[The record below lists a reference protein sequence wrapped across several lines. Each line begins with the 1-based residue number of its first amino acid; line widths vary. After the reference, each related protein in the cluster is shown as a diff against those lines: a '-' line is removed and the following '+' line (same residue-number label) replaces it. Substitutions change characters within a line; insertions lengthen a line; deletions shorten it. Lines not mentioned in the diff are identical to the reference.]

1 MKKKTL
7 LATLV
12 MLSILNGNVFAE
24 SVKPD
29 NYDDF
34 FENGENQVQISKNGN
49 YTFKNGASI
58 INTDLE
64 KDDGAQAII
73 HHSGTNKDNI
83 NKITINVGNNEKR
96 SQFIL
101 KGVSSE
107 KILNDC
113 VDAKG
118 IIDDNDGLLLFTKNN
133 NIINAYDYSQTTIST
148 KNTDIWLTGTFINGI
163 ASNDKYY
170 ATGKEYTFNINFN
183 VEGNNST
190 NFNIYGNMFTGI
202 NAGDCGKYS
211 FNNLND
217 FNIVNTYRPQEPQ
230 KVNSNQV
237 GIWLRC
243 DTQVDIDADNL
254 YIGGVNG
261 SDETV
266 FGSAFRVANG
276 SKLNVSVNDKFTL
289 TSSKIGIQNAA
300 SYAYINADS
309 INIYATGDDAY
320 TSYGAVLQGGGYLNL
335 KAKNNINLSGSG
347 VGLRFN
353 NDRLSFPT
361 NGSVEYNE
369 KVLGEAEV
377 TSEEGSIFI
386 EGRKG
391 YGLRSEIRQY
401 QDSVKKAVV
410 TADKDIKIKGKKSGV
425 SYYAASRMLDV
436 TSKNSNIQISSD
448 NIGLSV
454 GGSTNGVD
462 NKTYLRGEA
471 NFDASNGSIDIY
483 GQKSGIVAD
492 NSQVSIRK
500 KLDGKVT
507 MVNGAYFA
515 DVNITAK
522 DAVNIVGTDDYGI
535 QAKNTLKNTLSD
547 IELKDSA
554 LPEDV
559 NLNLKVTSQGTINVL
574 GGKAGIMATAVKDKF
589 VKDEFDNEVLNTLS
603 IDFGSKVN
611 LTANGD
617 IAVQGGDYGVIAFEN
632 SNVDITSKNGNILI
646 GATNTNTE
654 KESNTAA
661 VYAENGA
668 NTQSTVNINAGNG
681 VVSVLSGNKGLWAS
695 GKGGTINVDG
705 AVNINANYF
714 ADESATRSAGED
726 VHLAVVAGVKSPEEG
741 QNGKGLV
748 DINLKGD
755 VGLVDINLKGD
766 VTSSI
771 YGDIV
776 GARGGEVD
784 IKRESGNGAL
794 VVNGDVLA
802 GNGGTVSLDMGKNG
816 VLTGRI
822 DDYMDADKKNGNSF
836 FAPQFSYEIE
846 DSGKVDLILG
856 DGSRWNVDGQ
866 SWVTTINAGKNT
878 VIDLTGAVT
887 DRNTSAHAL
896 TIGTLNGD
904 ANFRMNLDGFDKAN
918 SDMLYIKNSNGE
930 YNVILDDAV
939 TSEEIGE
946 TGLRFATIDNGNVN
960 FKNVVVY
967 NAGAFDVKYK
977 VGKDAYE
984 GHLENDDY
992 NGTEFG
998 EVKPGTEAVDK
1009 FFKGE
1014 ESTINKLADSESTLT
1029 NYKIVDVHS
1038 RELNNTGKTIVGMSR
1053 ANYSNA
1059 IYMDRLNKRLG
1070 EARYINGEEDQ
1081 GMWVR
1086 IRHDRI
1092 GKDNAFRSQN
1102 TMYELGYDE
1111 KQECDNGE
1119 RRVGFAVD
1127 YMHGDTSYSNISGKG
1142 EIDRYGLWLYDTWM
1156 GDKGHYADYVAKWG
1170 HLKNDF
1176 GIYAAGVKDKI
1187 TGDYSNNV
1195 FSISAEYGRKK
1206 DIGNDWY
1213 IEPQAQL
1220 QLARVTGADYVTNQ
1234 NTKVSVDGINSLI
1247 GRAGFRIGKDF
1258 GEEKQSTVYLKAD
1271 VMHEFLG
1278 DQDISLKD
1286 KTSDGNWSTLSYE
1299 NEGTWYDVGF
1309 GFATQLS
1316 KASYAFM
1323 DFEKSFG
1330 HDNDET
1336 YQINAGV
1343 QWSF

>member
-1 MKKKTL
+1 M
-7 LATLV
+7 
-12 MLSILNGNVFAE
+12 
-24 SVKPD
+24 
-29 NYDDF
+29 
-34 FENGENQVQISKNGN
+34 
-49 YTFKNGASI
+49 
-58 INTDLE
+58 
-64 KDDGAQAII
+64 
-73 HHSGTNKDNI
+73 
-83 NKITINVGNNEKR
+83 
-96 SQFIL
+96 
-101 KGVSSE
+101 
-107 KILNDC
+107 
-113 VDAKG
+113 
-118 IIDDNDGLLLFTKNN
+118 
-133 NIINAYDYSQTTIST
+133 
-148 KNTDIWLTGTFINGI
+148 
-163 ASNDKYY
+163 
-170 ATGKEYTFNINFN
+170 
-183 VEGNNST
+183 
-190 NFNIYGNMFTGI
+190 
-202 NAGDCGKYS
+202 
-211 FNNLND
+211 
-217 FNIVNTYRPQEPQ
+217 
-230 KVNSNQV
+230 
-237 GIWLRC
+237 
-243 DTQVDIDADNL
+243 
-254 YIGGVNG
+254 
-261 SDETV
+261 
-266 FGSAFRVANG
+266 
-276 SKLNVSVNDKFTL
+276 
-289 TSSKIGIQNAA
+289 
-300 SYAYINADS
+300 
-309 INIYATGDDAY
+309 
-320 TSYGAVLQGGGYLNL
+320 
-335 KAKNNINLSGSG
+335 
-347 VGLRFN
+347 
-353 NDRLSFPT
+353 
-361 NGSVEYNE
+361 
-369 KVLGEAEV
+369 
-377 TSEEGSIFI
+377 
-386 EGRKG
+386 
-391 YGLRSEIRQY
+391 
-401 QDSVKKAVV
+401 KKAVV
-410 TADKDIKIKGKKSGV
+410 TADKDIKIEGKKSGV
-425 SYYAASRMLDV
+425 SYYAASRNLDV
-436 TSKNSNIQISSD
+436 TSKHSNIQISSD

-454 GGSTNGVD
+454 GGSVSATVEES
-462 NKTYLRGEA
+462 YLRGKA
-471 NFDASNGSIDIY
+471 NFDALNGSIDVY

-492 NSQVSIRK
+492 NSQVNVIK
-500 KLDGKVT
+500 ELDGENTRFK
-507 MVNGAYFA
+507 GAYFA
-515 DVNITAK
+515 NVNIMAK

-535 QAKNTLKNTLSD
+535 QAKNTLSD
-547 IELKDSA
+547 IELKDSE
-554 LPEDV
+554 LPKDV
-559 NLNLKVTSQGTINVL
+559 NLKLNVTSQGTINVF
-574 GGKAGIMATAVKDKF
+574 GGDAGIMATALKDKF
-589 VKDEFDNEVLNTLS
+589 NNDVLNDLS
-603 IDFGSKVN
+603 NIDFGSKVN

-617 IAVQGGDYGVIAFEN
+617 IAVQGGGYGVIAFEN

-646 GATNTNTE
+646 GATNTNTA
-654 KESNTAA
+654 KKSNTAA

-668 NTQSTVNINAGNG
+668 KTQSTVNINAGNG

-726 VHLAVVAGVKSPEEG
+726 VHLAVVAGLKSAG
-741 QNGKGLV
+741 GKQNGE
-748 DINLKGD
+748 
-755 VGLVDINLKGD
+755 GLVDINLKGD

-776 GARGGEVD
+776 GASGGKVK

-802 GNGGTVSLDMGKNG
+802 GNGGTVSLEMGKNG

-822 DDYMDADKKNGNSF
+822 DDYMDASDEHGDSF
-836 FAPQFSYEIE
+836 FAPQFSDVIE
-846 DSGKVDLILG
+846 KNGTVNLKLDE
-856 DGSRWNVDGQ
+856 GSRWNVDGQ

-878 VIDLTGAVT
+878 FIDLTGAAT

-946 TGLRFATIDNGNVN
+946 TGLRFATIDNNDVN

-984 GHLENDDY
+984 GHLENNDY
-992 NGTEFG
+992 NGTGFG

>member
-24 SVKPD
+24 SVKPG

-34 FENGENQVQISKNGN
+34 FEKNVTGENQVQISENGN

-58 INTDLE
+58 TNTDINNN
-64 KDDGAQAII
+64 DGAQAII
-73 HHSGTNKDNI
+73 SHEGTNGKI
-83 NKITINVGNNEKR
+83 SEITINVGNNEKR

-107 KILNDC
+107 NILNEC
-113 VDAKG
+113 VEAEG
-118 IIDDNDGLLLFTKNN
+118 ILQPNKAILLFTKNN
-133 NIINAYDYSQTTIST
+133 NIINAYDYSQTTINT

-163 ASNDKYY
+163 ASDDKYY
-170 ATGKEYTFNINFN
+170 ATGMEYTKDIKFN
-183 VEGNNST
+183 VEGNDST

-202 NAGDCGKYS
+202 NAGDSGKYS

-217 FNIVNTYRPQEPQ
+217 FNIVNTYKPQE
-230 KVNSNQV
+230 VNSNQV

-276 SKLNVSVNDKFTL
+276 SKLNVSVNDEFTL
-289 TSSKIGIQNAA
+289 TSSKIGIQNSA

-335 KAKNNINLSGSG
+335 KAINNINLSGSG

-353 NDRLSFPT
+353 NERPTFST
-361 NGSVEYNE
+361 NGSVEYDKN
-369 KVLGEAEV
+369 VLGEAEV
-377 TSEEGSIFI
+377 ISEEGSIFI
-386 EGRKG
+386 EGREG
-391 YGLRSEIRQY
+391 YGLLSEIRNLQD
-401 QDSVKKAVV
+401 QDSVKKAAV
-410 TADKDIKIKGKKSGV
+410 TADEDIVIKGKKSGV

-436 TSKNSNIQISSD
+436 TSKNSNIHISSD

-454 GGSTNGVD
+454 GGSASGRVNE
-462 NKTYLRGEA
+462 NYLRGEA
-471 NFDASNGSIDIY
+471 RFDALNGTIDVY
-483 GQKSGIVAD
+483 GQKSGIIAD
-492 NSQVSIRK
+492 NSQVTMIK
-500 KLDGKVT
+500 QLDGKNT
-507 MVNGAYFA
+507 IFKGAYLA

-522 DAVNIVGTDDYGI
+522 DGVNIIGTDDYGI
-535 QAKNTLKNTLSD
+535 QAKNSLSD
-547 IELKDSA
+547 IELKDSE

-559 NLNLKVTSQGTINVL
+559 NLNLNVTSQGTINVF
-574 GGKAGIMATAVKDKF
+574 GGKAGIMATA

-603 IDFGSKVN
+603 NTDFGSKVN

-646 GATNTNTE
+646 GATDTNTE
-654 KESNTAA
+654 KSSNTAA

-714 ADESATRSAGED
+714 NGEQLTKSSGD
-726 VHLAVVAGVKSPEEG
+726 NVHLAVVAGLKSKDET
-741 QNGKGLV
+741 QNGT
-748 DINLKGD
+748 
-755 VGLVDINLKGD
+755 GLVDINLKGD

-776 GARGGEVD
+776 GARGGKVD
-784 IKRESGNGAL
+784 ISRASGNGSL
-794 VVNGDVLA
+794 IVTGDILA
-802 GNGGTVSLDMGKNG
+802 GNGGEVNLDIGKNG
-816 VLTGRI
+816 MLTGRI
-822 DDYMDADKKNGNSF
+822 DDYMDADKKTGNSF
-836 FAPQFSYEIE
+836 FAPQFSYKIE
-846 DSGKVDLILG
+846 DSGKVDLKLG
-856 DGSRWNVDGQ
+856 DGSRWNVNGQ

-878 VIDLTGAVT
+878 VIDLTGAAT
-887 DRNTSAHAL
+887 DRNTTAHAL

-977 VGKDAYE
+977 VGKDDYE

-992 NGTEFG
+992 NGGTEFG
-998 EVKPGTEAVDK
+998 EVKPGTEAVDD

-1038 RELNNTGKTIVGMSR
+1038 RELNNTGKTIANMSR
-1053 ANYSNA
+1053 ANYSSA

-1127 YMHGDTSYSNISGKG
+1127 YMHGDTSYSNIGGKG

-1286 KTSDGNWSTLSYE
+1286 KTSDGNWSTISYE

>member
-1 MKKKTL
+1 MDEMKKKRM

-12 MLSILNGNVFAE
+12 MLSLLQGSVYAAE
-24 SVKPD
+24 VNKGTY
-29 NYDDF
+29 NDF
-34 FENGENQVQISKNGN
+34 YEYSGEGTKQTQIKDAGE
-49 YTFKNGASI
+49 YTFVNGASI

-83 NKITINVGNNEKR
+83 SKITINVGNNEKR

-107 KILNDC
+107 NILQENINKPNEPEG
-113 VDAKG
+113 A
-118 IIDDNDGLLLFTKNN
+118 LFTLNN
-133 NIINAYDYSQTTIST
+133 NIINAYDYSKTNINAQ
-148 KNTDIWLTGTFINGI
+148 NTDIWLTGTFMNGI
-163 ASNDKYY
+163 SSDESYNFQ
-170 ATGKEYTFNINFN
+170 GKVKTHDIKFT
-183 VEGNNST
+183 VDGNNST

-202 NAGDCGKYS
+202 NAGDNGKYN
-211 FNNLND
+211 FDNLNN
-217 FNIVNTYRPQEPQ
+217 FNIINTYQPT
-230 KVNSNQV
+230 KVQSNQI

-243 DTQVDIDADNL
+243 DTQVNIDADNL
-254 YIGGVNG
+254 YIGGANG

-266 FGSAFRVANG
+266 FGSAFRIANG
-276 SKLNVSVNDKFTL
+276 SKLSVYVNDDFTL
-289 TSSKIGIQNAA
+289 TSSKIGIENLS
-300 SYAYINADS
+300 SYAYINADTV
-309 INIYATGDDAY
+309 NIYATGDDADAY
-320 TSYGAVLQGGGYLNL
+320 TRYGAILQGGGYLNL
-335 KAKNNINLSGSG
+335 RAINNINLSGADF
-347 VGLRFN
+347 GLRFN
-353 NDRLSFPT
+353 NQGPSFPT
-361 NGSVEYNE
+361 NGSVEYDEN
-369 KVLGEAEV
+369 VLGEAEV

-386 EGRKG
+386 EGREG
-391 YGLRSEIRQY
+391 YGLLSEIRSS
-401 QDSVKKAVV
+401 QDSVKKAAV
-410 TADKDIKIKGKKSGV
+410 TADKDIVLKGKKSGV
-425 SYYAASRMLDV
+425 SYDAASRMLDV
-436 TSKNSNIQISSD
+436 TSKNSNIHISSD

-454 GGSTNGVD
+454 GGSASGRVNV
-462 NKTYLRGEA
+462 NYLRGEA

-492 NSQVSIRK
+492 NTAIKRNTSRPVDWGY
-500 KLDGKVT
+500 L
-507 MVNGAYFA
+507 A
-515 DVNITAK
+515 DVNIAAK
-522 DAVNIVGTDDYGI
+522 NSVNIVGTDDYGI
-535 QAKNTLKNTLSD
+535 QAKNTLSNVGLNS
-547 IELKDSA
+547 SG
-554 LPEDV
+554 LPEDAK
-559 NLNLKVTSQGTINVL
+559 NLNLNVTSQGSINVL
-574 GGKAGIMATAVKDKF
+574 GGKAGIMATAVKD
-589 VKDEFDNEVLNTLS
+589 EFDNKVLNTLS

-632 SNVDITSKNGNILI
+632 SNVDITSDNGNVLI
-646 GATNTNTE
+646 GATDTNTN
-654 KESNTAA
+654 KVSNTAA

-668 NTQSTVNINAGNG
+668 NTETTVNLKADNG
-681 VVSVLSGNKGLWAS
+681 VVTVLSGNKGLWAS
-695 GKGGTINVDG
+695 GKGGTIKVDG

-714 ADESATRSAGED
+714 NGEQLTRSNGDD
-726 VHLAVVAGVKSPEEG
+726 VHLAVVAGLKSKDET
-741 QNGKGLV
+741 QNV
-748 DINLKGD
+748 T
-755 VGLVDINLKGD
+755 GLVDINLKGD

-776 GARGGEVD
+776 GARGGKVD
-784 IKRESGNGAL
+784 ISRASGNGSL
-794 VVNGDVLA
+794 IVTGDILA
-802 GNGGTVSLDMGKNG
+802 GNGGEVNLDIGKNG
-816 VLTGRI
+816 MLTGRI
-822 DDYMDADKKNGNSF
+822 DDYMDASDEHGNSF
-836 FAPQFSYEIE
+836 FAPQFSYEIK
-846 DSGKVDLILG
+846 DSGKVDLKLG

-878 VIDLTGAVT
+878 VIDLTGAAT

-992 NGTEFG
+992 NGTKFG
-998 EVKPGTEAVDK
+998 EVKPGTEAVDD

-1014 ESTINKLADSESTLT
+1014 ESTISKLADSESTLT

-1247 GRAGFRIGKDF
+1247 GRAGFRLGKDF

-1271 VMHEFLG
+1271 VLHEFLG

-1286 KTSDGNWSTLSYE
+1286 KTSDGNWSTISYE

-1309 GFATQLS
+1309 GFATKMS
-1316 KASYAFM
+1316 KNSYAFM

-1330 HDNDET
+1330 NDNDET

>member
-1 MKKKTL
+1 M
-7 LATLV
+7 
-12 MLSILNGNVFAE
+12 
-24 SVKPD
+24 
-29 NYDDF
+29 
-34 FENGENQVQISKNGN
+34 
-49 YTFKNGASI
+49 
-58 INTDLE
+58 
-64 KDDGAQAII
+64 
-73 HHSGTNKDNI
+73 
-83 NKITINVGNNEKR
+83 
-96 SQFIL
+96 
-101 KGVSSE
+101 
-107 KILNDC
+107 
-113 VDAKG
+113 
-118 IIDDNDGLLLFTKNN
+118 
-133 NIINAYDYSQTTIST
+133 
-148 KNTDIWLTGTFINGI
+148 
-163 ASNDKYY
+163 
-170 ATGKEYTFNINFN
+170 EYTNDIKFN
-183 VEGNNST
+183 VEGNDST

-237 GIWLRC
+237 GIWLRS
-243 DTQVDIDADNL
+243 DTQVKIDADNL
-254 YIGGVNG
+254 YIGGANG
-261 SDETV
+261 SDETF
-266 FGSAFRVANG
+266 FGSAFRVAND

-289 TSSKIGIQNAA
+289 TSSKIGIENAA
-300 SYAYINADS
+300 YAYINAGTV
-309 INIYATGDDAY
+309 NIYATGDVYEAADDD
-320 TSYGAVLQGGGYLNL
+320 SPRYGAIMQGSGYLNL
-335 KAKNNINLSGSG
+335 KAINNINLSGAEF
-347 VGLRFN
+347 GLKFN
-353 NDRLSFPT
+353 REKSDFPS
-361 NGSVEYNE
+361 SVEPDE
-369 KVLGEAEV
+369 SVLGEAEV
-377 TSEEGSIFI
+377 TSEKGSIFI
-386 EGRKG
+386 KGREG
-391 YGLRSEIRQY
+391 YGLLSEIRQY
-401 QDSVKKAVV
+401 QKSVKKSVV
-410 TADKDIKIKGKKSGV
+410 TADKDIKIEGKKSGV
-425 SYYAASRMLDV
+425 SYYAASRNLDV
-436 TSKNSNIQISSD
+436 TSKHSNIQISSD

-454 GGSTNGVD
+454 GGSVSAIVNE
-462 NKTYLRGEA
+462 NYLRGEA

-483 GQKSGIVAD
+483 GQNSGIVAD
-492 NSQVSIRK
+492 NTAI
-500 KLDGKVT
+500 KLKTSGPVIW
-507 MVNGAYFA
+507 GYLA
-515 DVNITAK
+515 DVNIAAK
-522 DAVNIVGTDDYGI
+522 NSVNIVGTDDYGI
-535 QAKNTLKNTLSD
+535 QAKNTLSNVGL
-547 IELKDSA
+547 
-554 LPEDV
+554 LPEDAK
-559 NLNLKVTSQGTINVL
+559 NLNLKVKSQGSINVL
-574 GGKAGIMATAVKDKF
+574 GGKAGIMATAVKD
-589 VKDEFDNEVLNTLS
+589 EFKNDVFSELTS
-603 IDFGSKVN
+603 ADFGSNVKLKAADDVV
-611 LTANGD
+611 
-617 IAVQGGDYGVIAFEN
+617 VQGGGYGVIAFEN
-632 SNVDITSKNGNILI
+632 SNVDITSDNGNVLI
-646 GATNTNTE
+646 GATDTNTN
-654 KESNTAA
+654 KVSNTAA

-668 NTQSTVNINAGNG
+668 NTETTVNLKADNG
-681 VVSVLSGNKGLWAS
+681 VVTVLSGNKGLWAS

-726 VHLAVVAGVKSPEEG
+726 VHLAVVAGLKSAVEE
-741 QNGKGLV
+741 QNGEGLEEQKGE
-748 DINLKGD
+748 
-755 VGLVDINLKGD
+755 GLVDINLKGD

-776 GARGGEVD
+776 GARGGKVK

-822 DDYMDADKKNGNSF
+822 DDYMDAGKKNGNSF
-836 FAPQFSYEIE
+836 FAPQFSDVIE
-846 DSGKVDLILG
+846 KNGTVNLKLDE
-856 DGSRWNVDGQ
+856 GSRWNVNGQ
-866 SWVTTINAGKNT
+866 SWVTVIDAADNSI
-878 VIDLTGAVT
+878 IDLTGAQT

-896 TIGTLNGD
+896 TVGTLNGN

-946 TGLRFATIDNGNVN
+946 TGLRFATIDNNDVN

-984 GHLENDDY
+984 GHLENNDY
-992 NGTEFG
+992 NGG
-998 EVKPGTEAVDK
+998 ENFDEIKPGSDAVKDFFEDK
-1009 FFKGE
+1009 EEGIETFANE
-1014 ESTINKLADSESTLT
+1014 ESKIT
-1029 NYKIVDVHS
+1029 NYKIIDVHS

-1286 KTSDGNWSTLSYE
+1286 KTSDGNWSTISYE
-1299 NEGTWYDVGF
+1299 NEGTWYDIGL
-1309 GFATQLS
+1309 GFATMMS
-1316 KASYAFM
+1316 KNSYAFV
-1323 DFEKSFG
+1323 DLEKSFG
-1330 HDNDET
+1330 NDNDET
-1336 YQINAGV
+1336 YQINVGM

>member
-24 SVKPD
+24 SVKPG
-29 NYDDF
+29 NHDDF

-58 INTDLE
+58 INTDL
-64 KDDGAQAII
+64 KNDKGAQAII

-83 NKITINVGNNEKR
+83 SKITINVGNNEKR
-96 SQFIL
+96 SKFIL
-101 KGVSSE
+101 KGVSS
-107 KILNDC
+107 KNILNEC
-113 VDAKG
+113 VEAEA
-118 IIDDNDGLLLFTKNN
+118 IRQPNNAMLLFTKNN
-133 NIINAYDYSQTTIST
+133 NIINAYDYSQTTINT

-163 ASNDKYY
+163 ASDDKYY
-170 ATGKEYTFNINFN
+170 ATGMEYTKYIKFN

-190 NFNIYGNMFTGI
+190 NLNIYGNMFTGI
-202 NAGDCGKYS
+202 NAGDNGKYN
-211 FNNLND
+211 FDNLNN
-217 FNIVNTYRPQEPQ
+217 FNIINTYQPT
-230 KVNSNQV
+230 KVQSNQI

-276 SKLNVSVNDKFTL
+276 SKLNVYVNDEFTL

-309 INIYATGDDAY
+309 INIYATGNDAY

-347 VGLRFN
+347 VGLRFDN
-353 NDRLSFPT
+353 ERPTFPT

-386 EGRKG
+386 KGREG

-401 QDSVKKAVV
+401 QDSVKKAAV
-410 TADKDIKIKGKKSGV
+410 TADKDIVLKGKKSGV

-436 TSKNSNIQISSD
+436 TSKNSNIHISSD

-454 GGSTNGVD
+454 GGSASGMVNE
-462 NKTYLRGEA
+462 NYLRGEA

-492 NSQVSIRK
+492 NSQVTVYK
-500 KLDGKVT
+500 KLDGIIFK
-507 MVNGAYFA
+507 GAYFA
-515 DVNITAK
+515 DVNIAAK
-522 DAVNIVGTDDYGI
+522 NAVNIVGTDDYGI
-535 QAKNTLKNTLSD
+535 QAKNTLSNVGLNS
-547 IELKDSA
+547 SG
-554 LPEDV
+554 LPEDAA
-559 NLNLKVTSQGTINVL
+559 NLNLNVTSQGTINVL
-574 GGKAGIMATAVKDKF
+574 GGKAGIMATAVKD
-589 VKDEFDNEVLNTLS
+589 EFKNDVFNKLTSTE
-603 IDFGSKVN
+603 FGSNVKLKAADDVV
-611 LTANGD
+611 
-617 IAVQGGDYGVIAFEN
+617 VQGGGYGVIAFEN
-632 SNVDITSKNGNILI
+632 SNVDITSDNGNVLI
-646 GATNTNTE
+646 GATDTNTN
-654 KESNTAA
+654 KVSNTAA

-668 NTQSTVNINAGNG
+668 NTETTVNLKADNG
-681 VVSVLSGNKGLWAS
+681 VVTVLSGNKGLWAS
-695 GKGGTINVDG
+695 GKGGTIKVDG

-714 ADESATRSAGED
+714 NGEQLTRSSGD
-726 VHLAVVAGVKSPEEG
+726 NVHLAVVAGLKSEDETE
-741 QNGKGLV
+741 NGTGLV
-748 DINLKGD
+748 DID
-755 VGLVDINLKGD
+755 LKGD

-822 DDYMDADKKNGNSF
+822 DDYMDASAEHGNSF
-836 FAPQFSYEIE
+836 FAPQFSYEIK
-846 DSGKVDLILG
+846 DSGKVDLKLG

-878 VIDLTGAVT
+878 VIDLTGAAT
-887 DRNTSAHAL
+887 DRNTTAHAL

-1127 YMHGDTSYSNISGKG
+1127 YMHGDTSYSNIGGKG

-1286 KTSDGNWSTLSYE
+1286 KTSDGNWSTISYE

>member
-1 MKKKTL
+1 MRKKSA

-12 MLSILNGNVFAE
+12 MLSLLNGNVFAE
-24 SVKPD
+24 SVEPG

-34 FENGENQVQISKNGN
+34 FKKNVTGENQVQISENGN

-58 INTDLE
+58 TNTDLGN
-64 KDDGAQAII
+64 DDGAQAII

-133 NIINAYDYSQTTIST
+133 NIINAYDYSQTTINT

-163 ASNDKYY
+163 ASDDKYY
-170 ATGKEYTFNINFN
+170 ATGMEYTKDINFN

-217 FNIVNTYRPQEPQ
+217 FNIVNTYKPQ

-300 SYAYINADS
+300 SYAYINADTV
-309 INIYATGDDAY
+309 NIYATGDDA
-320 TSYGAVLQGGGYLNL
+320 SERYGAILQGGGYLNL
-335 KAKNNINLSGSG
+335 KAINNINLSGSG

-353 NDRLSFPT
+353 NDRLSFST
-361 NGSVEYNE
+361 NGSIEYDKN
-369 KVLGEAEV
+369 VLGEAEV
-377 TSEEGSIFI
+377 ISEEGSIFI
-386 EGRKG
+386 EGREG
-391 YGLRSEIRQY
+391 YGLLSEIRQY
-401 QDSVKKAVV
+401 QDSVVKKAAV
-410 TADKDIKIKGKKSGV
+410 TADKDIVIKGKKSGV

-436 TSKNSNIQISSD
+436 ISKNSNIQISSD

-454 GGSTNGVD
+454 GGSTNGID
-462 NKTYLRGEA
+462 NETYLRGEA

-500 KLDGKVT
+500 RLDGKLT
-507 MVNGAYFA
+507 RVNGAYFA

-547 IELKDSA
+547 IELKDSE
-554 LPEDV
+554 LPKDA
-559 NLNLKVTSQGTINVL
+559 NLNLNVTSQGTINVL
-574 GGKAGIMATAVKDKF
+574 GGNAGIMATAVKDKF

-603 IDFGSKVN
+603 KSNTDFGSKVN

-617 IAVQGGDYGVIAFEN
+617 IEVQGGGYGVIAFEN

-646 GATNTNTE
+646 GATDTNTE

-668 NTQSTVNINAGNG
+668 NTKSTVNINAGNG

-695 GKGGTINVDG
+695 GKGGTIKVDG

-714 ADESATRSAGED
+714 KGEQLTRSNGDD
-726 VHLAVVAGVKSPEEG
+726 VHLAVVAGLKSKDET
-741 QNGKGLV
+741 QNV
-748 DINLKGD
+748 T
-755 VGLVDINLKGD
+755 GLVDINLKGD

-776 GARGGEVD
+776 GARGGKVD
-784 IKRESGNGAL
+784 ISRASGNGSL
-794 VVNGDVLA
+794 IVTGDILA
-802 GNGGTVSLDMGKNG
+802 GNGGEVNLDIGKNG
-816 VLTGRI
+816 MLTGRI
-822 DDYMDADKKNGNSF
+822 DDYMDASDEHGNSF
-836 FAPQFSYEIE
+836 FAPQFSYEIK
-846 DSGKVDLILG
+846 DSGKVDLKLG

-878 VIDLTGAVT
+878 VIDLTGAAT
-887 DRNTSAHAL
+887 DRNTTAHAL

-977 VGKDAYE
+977 IGKDAYE

-992 NGTEFG
+992 NGGTEFG
-998 EVKPGTEAVDK
+998 EVKPGTEAVDD

-1127 YMHGDTSYSNISGKG
+1127 YMHGDTSYSNIGGKG

-1286 KTSDGNWSTLSYE
+1286 KTSDGNWSTISYE

-1309 GFATQLS
+1309 GFATKMS
-1316 KASYAFM
+1316 KNSYAFM

-1336 YQINAGV
+1336 YQINVGM

>member
-1 MKKKTL
+1 MRKKSA

-12 MLSILNGNVFAE
+12 MLSLLNGNVFAE
-24 SVKPD
+24 SVEPG

-34 FENGENQVQISKNGN
+34 FKKNVTGENQVQISENGN

-58 INTDLE
+58 TNTD
-64 KDDGAQAII
+64 KKNNDGAQAII
-73 HHSGTNKDNI
+73 SHEGKNGKIS
-83 NKITINVGNNEKR
+83 KITINVGNNEKR

-101 KGVSSE
+101 KGVSS
-107 KILNDC
+107 KNILQENINKPNEPSG
-113 VDAKG
+113 A
-118 IIDDNDGLLLFTKNN
+118 LFTLNN
-133 NIINAYDYSQTTIST
+133 NIINAYDYSETNINA
-148 KNTDIWLTGTFINGI
+148 KNTDICLTGTFMNGI
-163 ASNDKYY
+163 SSDEEYHLDGDVYNNDIKF
-170 ATGKEYTFNINFN
+170 T
-183 VEGNNST
+183 VDGNNST
-190 NFNIYGNMFTGI
+190 NFYICGNMFTGI
-202 NAGDCGKYS
+202 YASDSSEYNFD
-211 FNNLND
+211 NLNN
-217 FNIVNTYRPQEPQ
+217 FSIINMHQPKNVQ
-230 KVNSNQV
+230 SNQI
-237 GIWLRC
+237 GIYLRSEA
-243 DTQVDIDADNL
+243 QMDIDADNL
-254 YIGGVNG
+254 YIGGVVNG

-276 SKLNVSVNDKFTL
+276 SILNVSVNDEFTL
-289 TSSKIGIQNAA
+289 TSSKIGIENTA
-300 SYAYINADS
+300 SYAYINAGTV
-309 INIYATGDDAY
+309 NIYATGNDAD
-320 TSYGAVLQGGGYLNL
+320 TDTRYGAIMQGSGYLNL
-335 KAKNNINLSGSG
+335 KAINNINLSGADF
-347 VGLRFN
+347 GLKFN
-353 NDRLSFPT
+353 REAPQFSSSLEHDES
-361 NGSVEYNE
+361 
-369 KVLGEAEV
+369 VLGEAEV
-377 TSEEGSIFI
+377 TSKKGSIFI

-391 YGLRSEIRQY
+391 YGLLSEIRQH

-410 TADKDIKIKGKKSGV
+410 TADKDIEIKGKKSGV
-425 SYYAASRMLDV
+425 SYYAASRNLDV
-436 TSKNSNIQISSD
+436 TSKHSNIQISSD

-454 GGSTNGVD
+454 GGLAIRPIRKN
-462 NKTYLRGEA
+462 YLRGEA
-471 NFDASNGSIDIY
+471 NFKALNGSIDVY
-483 GQKSGIVAD
+483 GQNSGIVAD
-492 NSQVSIRK
+492 NTAI
-500 KLDGKVT
+500 KLKTSGRVIGGYLA
-507 MVNGAYFA
+507 N
-515 DVNITAK
+515 VNIAAK
-522 DAVNIVGTDDYGI
+522 NSVNIVGTDDYGI
-535 QAKNTLKNTLSD
+535 QAKNTLSNVGL
-547 IELKDSA
+547 
-554 LPEDV
+554 LPEDAA
-559 NLNLKVTSQGTINVL
+559 NLNLKVKSQGTINVL
-574 GGKAGIMATAVKDKF
+574 GGKAGIMATAVKD
-589 VKDEFDNEVLNTLS
+589 EFKNDVFSELKSTY
-603 IDFGSKVN
+603 FGSNVKLNAADDVV
-611 LTANGD
+611 
-617 IAVQGGDYGVIAFEN
+617 VQGGGYGVIAFEN

-695 GKGGTINVDG
+695 GKGGTIKVDG

-714 ADESATRSAGED
+714 NGEQLTRSSGD
-726 VHLAVVAGVKSPEEG
+726 NVHLAVVAGLKSKDET
-741 QNGKGLV
+741 QNGT
-748 DINLKGD
+748 
-755 VGLVDINLKGD
+755 GLVDINLKGD

-776 GARGGEVD
+776 GARGGKVD
-784 IKRESGNGAL
+784 ISRASGNGSL
-794 VVNGDVLA
+794 IVTGDILA
-802 GNGGTVSLDMGKNG
+802 GNGGEVNLDIGKNG
-816 VLTGRI
+816 MLTGRI
-822 DDYMDADKKNGNSF
+822 DDYMDASDEHGNSF
-836 FAPQFSYEIE
+836 FAPQFSYEIK
-846 DSGKVDLILG
+846 DSGKVDLKLG

-878 VIDLTGAVT
+878 VIDLTGAAT
-887 DRNTSAHAL
+887 DRNTTAHAL

-1286 KTSDGNWSTLSYE
+1286 KTSDGNWSTISYE
-1299 NEGTWYDVGF
+1299 NEGTWYDIGL
-1309 GFATQLS
+1309 GFATMMS
-1316 KASYAFM
+1316 KNSYAFV
-1323 DFEKSFG
+1323 DLEKSFG
-1330 HDNDET
+1330 NDNDET
-1336 YQINAGV
+1336 YQINVGM

>member
-1 MKKKTL
+1 MRKKSA

-12 MLSILNGNVFAE
+12 MLSLLNGNVFAE
-24 SVKPD
+24 SVEPG

-34 FENGENQVQISKNGN
+34 KKNVTGEDQVQISKNGN

-58 INTDLE
+58 TNTDINN
-64 KDDGAQAII
+64 KDGAQAII
-73 HHSGTNKDNI
+73 SHEGTIGKI
-83 NKITINVGNNEKR
+83 SKITINVGNNEKR
-96 SQFIL
+96 SRFIL

-107 KILNDC
+107 NILQENIN
-113 VDAKG
+113 K
-118 IIDDNDGLLLFTKNN
+118 DNQTSGTGALFTLNN
-133 NIINAYDYSQTTIST
+133 NIINAYDYSETNINAQ
-148 KNTDIWLTGTFINGI
+148 NTDIWLTGTFMNGI
-163 ASNDKYY
+163 SSDEEYYLNGKVYNNDIKF
-170 ATGKEYTFNINFN
+170 T
-183 VEGNNST
+183 VDGNNST
-190 NFNIYGNMFTGI
+190 NFYICGNMFTGI
-202 NAGDCGKYS
+202 YAGDSSEYN
-211 FNNLND
+211 FDNLNN
-217 FNIVNTYRPQEPQ
+217 FSIINMHQPKNVQ
-230 KVNSNQV
+230 SNQI
-237 GIWLRC
+237 GIYLRSEA
-243 DTQVDIDADNL
+243 QMDIDADNL
-254 YIGGVNG
+254 YIGGVVNG

-276 SKLNVSVNDKFTL
+276 SILNVSVNDEFTL
-289 TSSKIGIQNAA
+289 TSSKIGIENTA
-300 SYAYINADS
+300 SYAYINAGTV
-309 INIYATGDDAY
+309 NIYATGNDADTY
-320 TSYGAVLQGGGYLNL
+320 TRYGAIMQGSGYLNL
-335 KAKNNINLSGSG
+335 KAINNINLSGADF
-347 VGLRFN
+347 GLKFN
-353 NDRLSFPT
+353 REAPQFSSSLEHDES
-361 NGSVEYNE
+361 
-369 KVLGEAEV
+369 VLGEAEV
-377 TSEEGSIFI
+377 TSKKGSIFI
-386 EGRKG
+386 EGREG
-391 YGLRSEIRQY
+391 YGLLSEIRQH
-401 QDSVKKAVV
+401 QKSVKKAVV

-425 SYYAASRMLDV
+425 SYYAASRNLDV
-436 TSKNSNIQISSD
+436 TSKHSNIQISSD

-454 GGSTNGVD
+454 GGLAISTISKN
-462 NKTYLRGEA
+462 YQRGEA
-471 NFDASNGSIDIY
+471 NFKALNGSIDVY
-483 GQKSGIVAD
+483 GQNSGIVAD
-492 NSQVSIRK
+492 NTAI
-500 KLDGKVT
+500 KLKTSGDVKGGYLA
-507 MVNGAYFA
+507 N
-515 DVNITAK
+515 VNIAAK
-522 DAVNIVGTDDYGI
+522 NSVNIVGTDDYGI
-535 QAKNTLKNTLSD
+535 QAKNTLSNVKLNS
-547 IELKDSA
+547 SG
-554 LPEDV
+554 LPEDA
-559 NLNLKVTSQGTINVL
+559 NLNLKVKSQGTINVL
-574 GGKAGIMATAVKDKF
+574 GGEAGIMATAVKD
-589 VKDEFDNEVLNTLS
+589 EFKNDVFSELTS
-603 IDFGSKVN
+603 ADFGSNVKLKAADDVV
-611 LTANGD
+611 
-617 IAVQGGDYGVIAFEN
+617 VQGGGYGVIAFEN
-632 SNVDITSKNGNILI
+632 SNVNITSVNGNVLI
-646 GATNTNTE
+646 GATDTNTN
-654 KESNTAA
+654 KVSNTAA

-668 NTQSTVNINAGNG
+668 NTETTVKLKADNG
-681 VVSVLSGNKGLWAS
+681 VVTVLSGNKGLWAS
-695 GKGGTINVDG
+695 GKGGTIKVDG

-714 ADESATRSAGED
+714 NGEQLTRSSGD
-726 VHLAVVAGVKSPEEG
+726 NVHLAVVAGLKSKDET
-741 QNGKGLV
+741 QNGT
-748 DINLKGD
+748 
-755 VGLVDINLKGD
+755 GLVDINLKGD

-776 GARGGEVD
+776 GARGGKVD

-822 DDYMDADKKNGNSF
+822 DDYMDASAEHGNSF
-836 FAPQFSYEIE
+836 FAPQFSYKIE
-846 DSGKVDLILG
+846 NNGTVKLKLDE
-856 DGSRWNVDGQ
+856 GSRWNVNGQ
-866 SWVTTINAGKNT
+866 SWVTEIDAADNSI
-878 VIDLTGAVT
+878 IDLTGAQT

-896 TIGTLNGD
+896 TVGTLKGN

-939 TSEEIGE
+939 TTAEIGK
-946 TGLRFATIDNGNVN
+946 TGLRFATIDNADVN

-977 VGKDAYE
+977 VGKDDYE
-984 GHLENDDY
+984 NHNENDIY
-992 NGTEFG
+992 NGGKEFD
-998 EVKPGTEAVDK
+998 EIKPGSDAVKGFFEDK
-1009 FFKGE
+1009 EEGIETFANE
-1014 ESTINKLADSESTLT
+1014 ESKIT
-1029 NYKIVDVHS
+1029 NYKIIDVHS

-1271 VMHEFLG
+1271 VLHEFLG

>member
-1 MKKKTL
+1 MKKKQM

-12 MLSILNGNVFAE
+12 MLSLLQGSVYAAE
-24 SVKPD
+24 V
-29 NYDDF
+29 NTGTYTYNDF
-34 FENGENQVQISKNGN
+34 YEYSDEGTKQTQIKDAGE
-49 YTFKNGASI
+49 YTFVNGASI

-64 KDDGAQAII
+64 NDKGAQAII
-73 HHSGTNKDNI
+73 HHSGTKDNI
-83 NKITINVGNNEKR
+83 NKITINVGNDKNH

-101 KGVSSE
+101 KGESDIN
-107 KILNDC
+107 ILKENINKPNEPTG
-113 VDAKG
+113 A
-118 IIDDNDGLLLFTKNN
+118 LFTLNN
-133 NIINAYDYSQTTIST
+133 NIINAYDYSETNINAQ
-148 KNTDIWLTGTFINGI
+148 NTDIWLTGTFMNGI
-163 ASNDKYY
+163 SSDESY
-170 ATGKEYTFNINFN
+170 NFN
-183 VEGNNST
+183 GMVYTHDIKFTVDGNNST
-190 NFNIYGNMFTGI
+190 NFNIHGNMFTGI
-202 NAGDCGKYS
+202 NAGDNGKYN
-211 FNNLND
+211 FDNLNN
-217 FNIVNTYRPQEPQ
+217 FNIINTYQPT
-230 KVNSNQV
+230 KVQSNQI

-276 SKLNVSVNDKFTL
+276 SKLNVSVNDEFTL

-335 KAKNNINLSGSG
+335 KAINNINLSGSG

-353 NDRLSFPT
+353 NERPTFPT
-361 NGSVEYNE
+361 NGSVEYDKN
-369 KVLGEAEV
+369 VLGEAEV

-386 EGRKG
+386 EGREG

-401 QDSVKKAVV
+401 QDSVKKAAV
-410 TADKDIKIKGKKSGV
+410 TADKDIVLKGKKSGV

-436 TSKNSNIQISSD
+436 TSKNSNIHISSD

-454 GGSTNGVD
+454 GGSASGMVNE
-462 NKTYLRGEA
+462 NYLRGEA
-471 NFDASNGSIDIY
+471 NFDALNGTIDIY

-492 NSQVSIRK
+492 NSQVTVIK
-500 KLDGKVT
+500 KLDGTNTRFK
-507 MVNGAYFA
+507 GAYFA

-535 QAKNTLKNTLSD
+535 QAKNTLSNVGLNS
-547 IELKDSA
+547 SG
-554 LPEDV
+554 LPEDAA
-559 NLNLKVTSQGTINVL
+559 NLNLNVTSQGSINVL
-574 GGKAGIMATAVKDKF
+574 GGKAGIMATAVKD
-589 VKDEFDNEVLNTLS
+589 EFDNKVLNTLS

-632 SNVDITSKNGNILI
+632 SNVNITSDNGNVLI
-646 GATNTNTE
+646 GATDTNTN
-654 KESNTAA
+654 KVSNTAA

-668 NTQSTVNINAGNG
+668 NTETTVNLKADNG
-681 VVSVLSGNKGLWAS
+681 VVTVLSGNKGLWAS
-695 GKGGTINVDG
+695 GKGGTIKVDG

-714 ADESATRSAGED
+714 NGEQLTRSSGD
-726 VHLAVVAGVKSPEEG
+726 NVHLAVVAGLKSAEEK
-741 QNGKGLV
+741 QNGE
-748 DINLKGD
+748 
-755 VGLVDINLKGD
+755 GLVDINLKGD

-776 GARGGEVD
+776 GARGGE
-784 IKRESGNGAL
+784 IYISRASGNGAL

-822 DDYMDADKKNGNSF
+822 DDYMDAGKKNGNSF
-836 FAPQFSYEIE
+836 FAPQFSYEIKNNGTVKLKLDE
-846 DSGKVDLILG
+846 
-856 DGSRWNVDGQ
+856 GSRWNVNGQ
-866 SWVTTINAGKNT
+866 SWVTEIDAADNSI
-878 VIDLTGAVT
+878 IDLTGAQT

-896 TIGTLNGD
+896 TVGTLKGN

-939 TSEEIGE
+939 TTAEIGK
-946 TGLRFATIDNGNVN
+946 TGLRFATIDNADVN

-977 VGKDAYE
+977 VGKDDYE
-984 GHLENDDY
+984 NHNENDIY
-992 NGTEFG
+992 NGGKEFD
-998 EVKPGTEAVDK
+998 EVKPGTVAVDD
-1009 FFKGE
+1009 FFKEE
-1014 ESTINKLADSESTLT
+1014 ESTISKLADSESTLT

-1286 KTSDGNWSTLSYE
+1286 KTSDGNWSTISYE
-1299 NEGTWYDVGF
+1299 NEGTWYDIGL
-1309 GFATQLS
+1309 GFATMMS
-1316 KASYAFM
+1316 KNSYAFV
-1323 DFEKSFG
+1323 DLEKSFG
-1330 HDNDET
+1330 NDNDET
-1336 YQINAGV
+1336 YQINVGM

>member
-1 MKKKTL
+1 MDEMKKKRM

-12 MLSILNGNVFAE
+12 MLSLLQGSVYAAE
-24 SVKPD
+24 V
-29 NYDDF
+29 NTGTYNDF
-34 FENGENQVQISKNGN
+34 YEYSGEGTKQTQIKDAGE
-49 YTFKNGASI
+49 YTFVNGASI

-83 NKITINVGNNEKR
+83 NKITINVGNNAKR

-101 KGVSSE
+101 KGESDIN
-107 KILNDC
+107 ILQENINQTNASQ
-113 VDAKG
+113 V
-118 IIDDNDGLLLFTKNN
+118 LFALNN
-133 NIINAYDYSQTTIST
+133 NIINAYDYSETNINA
-148 KNTDIWLTGTFINGI
+148 KNTDVCLTGTFMNGI
-163 ASNDKYY
+163 SSDEEYYNNGKVYNNDIKF
-170 ATGKEYTFNINFN
+170 T
-183 VEGNNST
+183 VDGNNST
-190 NFNIYGNMFTGI
+190 NFYICGNMFTGI
-202 NAGDCGKYS
+202 YASDSSEYNFD
-211 FNNLND
+211 NLNN
-217 FNIVNTYRPQEPQ
+217 FSIINMHQPKNVQ
-230 KVNSNQV
+230 SNQS
-237 GIWLRC
+237 GIYLRSEA
-243 DTQVDIDADNL
+243 QMDIDADNL
-254 YIGGVNG
+254 YIGGVVNG

-276 SKLNVSVNDKFTL
+276 SILNVSVNDEFTL
-289 TSSKIGIQNAA
+289 TSSKIGIQNTA
-300 SYAYINADS
+300 SYAYINAGTV
-309 INIYATGDDAY
+309 NIYATGNDADTY
-320 TSYGAVLQGGGYLNL
+320 TRYGAIMQGSGYLNL
-335 KAKNNINLSGSG
+335 KAINNINLSGADF
-347 VGLRFN
+347 GLKFN
-353 NDRLSFPT
+353 NESPNFP
-361 NGSVEYNE
+361 GSVEHD
-369 KVLGEAEV
+369 KSVLGEAEV
-377 TSEEGSIFI
+377 TSEKGSIFI
-386 EGRKG
+386 KGREG
-391 YGLRSEIRQY
+391 YGLLSEIRQHQDS

-410 TADKDIKIKGKKSGV
+410 TADKDIEIEGKKSGV
-425 SYYAASRMLDV
+425 SYYAASRNLDV

-454 GGSTNGVD
+454 GGSVSATVEES
-462 NKTYLRGEA
+462 YLHGKA
-471 NFDASNGSIDIY
+471 NFDALNGSIDVY

-492 NSQVSIRK
+492 NSQVTVTK
-500 KLDGKVT
+500 KLDGINTRFK
-507 MVNGAYFA
+507 GAYFA
-515 DVNITAK
+515 NVNITAK

-535 QAKNTLKNTLSD
+535 QAKNTLSD

-554 LPEDV
+554 LPKDV
-559 NLNLKVTSQGTINVL
+559 NLNLKVKSQGTINVF
-574 GGKAGIMATAVKDKF
+574 GGKAGIMATAVKD
-589 VKDEFDNEVLNTLS
+589 EFDNGVLNTLS
-603 IDFGSKVN
+603 NTNFGSKVN
-611 LTANGD
+611 LNANGD

-632 SNVDITSKNGNILI
+632 SNVDITSDNGNVLI
-646 GATNTNTE
+646 GATDTNTN
-654 KESNTAA
+654 KVSNTAA

-668 NTQSTVNINAGNG
+668 NTKSTVNINADNG
-681 VVSVLSGNKGLWAS
+681 VVTVLSGNKGLWAS

-714 ADESATRSAGED
+714 NGEQLTRSSGD
-726 VHLAVVAGVKSPEEG
+726 NVHLAVVAGLKSKDET
-741 QNGKGLV
+741 QNGT
-748 DINLKGD
+748 
-755 VGLVDINLKGD
+755 GLVDINLKGD

-776 GARGGEVD
+776 GARGGKVD
-784 IKRESGNGAL
+784 ITRESGNGAL

-822 DDYMDADKKNGNSF
+822 DDYMDASAEHGNSF
-836 FAPQFSYEIE
+836 FAPQFSYKIE
-846 DSGKVDLILG
+846 NNGTVKLKLDE
-856 DGSRWNVDGQ
+856 GSRWNVNGQ
-866 SWVTTINAGKNT
+866 SWVTEIDAADNSI
-878 VIDLTGAVT
+878 IDLTGAQT

-896 TIGTLNGD
+896 TVGTLKGN

-939 TSEEIGE
+939 TTAEIGK
-946 TGLRFATIDNGNVN
+946 TGLRFATIDNADVN

-977 VGKDAYE
+977 VGKDDYE
-984 GHLENDDY
+984 NHNENNIY
-992 NGTEFG
+992 NGGKEFD
-998 EVKPGTEAVDK
+998 EVKPGTVAVDK

-1127 YMHGDTSYSNISGKG
+1127 YMHGDTSYSNIGGKG

-1271 VMHEFLG
+1271 VLHEFLG

>member
-1 MKKKTL
+1 MDEMKKKRM

-12 MLSILNGNVFAE
+12 MLSLLQGSVYAAE
-24 SVKPD
+24 V
-29 NYDDF
+29 NMGTYNDF
-34 FENGENQVQISKNGN
+34 YEYSGEGTKQTQIKDAGE
-49 YTFKNGASI
+49 YTFVNGASI

-83 NKITINVGNNEKR
+83 NKITINVGNNAKR

-101 KGVSSE
+101 KGESDIN
-107 KILNDC
+107 ILQENINQTNASQ
-113 VDAKG
+113 V
-118 IIDDNDGLLLFTKNN
+118 LFALNN
-133 NIINAYDYSQTTIST
+133 NIINAYDYSETNINA
-148 KNTDIWLTGTFINGI
+148 KNTDVCLTGTFMNGI
-163 ASNDKYY
+163 SSDEEYY
-170 ATGKEYTFNINFN
+170 NNGKVYNHDIKFT
-183 VEGNNST
+183 VDGNNST
-190 NFNIYGNMFTGI
+190 NFYICGNMFTGI
-202 NAGDCGKYS
+202 YASDSSEYNFD
-211 FNNLND
+211 NLNN
-217 FNIVNTYRPQEPQ
+217 FSIINMHQPKNVQ
-230 KVNSNQV
+230 SNQN
-237 GIWLRC
+237 GIYLRSEA
-243 DTQVDIDADNL
+243 QMDIDADNL
-254 YIGGVNG
+254 YIGGVVNG

-276 SKLNVSVNDKFTL
+276 SILNVSVNDEFTL
-289 TSSKIGIQNAA
+289 TSSKIGIENTA
-300 SYAYINADS
+300 SYAYINAGTV
-309 INIYATGDDAY
+309 NIYATGNDADTY
-320 TSYGAVLQGGGYLNL
+320 TRYGAIMQGSGYLNL
-335 KAKNNINLSGSG
+335 KAINNINLSGADF
-347 VGLRFN
+347 GLKFN
-353 NDRLSFPT
+353 NESPNFP
-361 NGSVEYNE
+361 GSVEHD
-369 KVLGEAEV
+369 KSVLGEAEV
-377 TSEEGSIFI
+377 TSEKGSIFI
-386 EGRKG
+386 EGREG
-391 YGLRSEIRQY
+391 YGLLSEIRQHQDS

-410 TADKDIKIKGKKSGV
+410 TADKDIKIEGKKSGV
-425 SYYAASRMLDV
+425 SYYAASRNLDV

-454 GGSTNGVD
+454 GGSVSATVEES
-462 NKTYLRGEA
+462 YLSGKA
-471 NFDASNGSIDIY
+471 NFDALNGSIDVY

-492 NSQVSIRK
+492 NSQVNVIK
-500 KLDGKVT
+500 KLDGKNT
-507 MVNGAYFA
+507 RFKGAYFA
-515 DVNITAK
+515 NVNITAK

-535 QAKNTLKNTLSD
+535 QAKNTLSD

-554 LPEDV
+554 LPKDV
-559 NLNLKVTSQGTINVL
+559 NLNLKVKSQGTINVF
-574 GGKAGIMATAVKDKF
+574 GGKAGIMATAVKD
-589 VKDEFDNEVLNTLS
+589 EFDNGVLNTLS
-603 IDFGSKVN
+603 NTNFGSKVN
-611 LTANGD
+611 LNANGD

-632 SNVDITSKNGNILI
+632 SNVDITSDNGNVLI
-646 GATNTNTE
+646 GATDTNTN
-654 KESNTAA
+654 KVSNTAA

-668 NTQSTVNINAGNG
+668 KTQSTVIQSTVNINAGNG
-681 VVSVLSGNKGLWAS
+681 VVSILSGNKGLWAS

-714 ADESATRSAGED
+714 NGEQLTRSSGD
-726 VHLAVVAGVKSPEEG
+726 NVHLAVVAGLKSKDETE
-741 QNGKGLV
+741 NGT
-748 DINLKGD
+748 
-755 VGLVDINLKGD
+755 GLVDINLKGD

-776 GARGGEVD
+776 GARGGEVK

-822 DDYMDADKKNGNSF
+822 DDYMDAGKKNGNSF
-836 FAPQFSYEIE
+836 FAPQFSDVIE
-846 DSGKVDLILG
+846 KNGTVNLKLDE
-856 DGSRWNVDGQ
+856 GSRWNVNGQ
-866 SWVTTINAGKNT
+866 SWVTVIDAADNSI
-878 VIDLTGAVT
+878 IDLTGAQT

-896 TIGTLNGD
+896 TVGTLNGN

-967 NAGAFDVKYK
+967 NAGAFDVRYK

-992 NGTEFG
+992 NGTKFG

-1247 GRAGFRIGKDF
+1247 SRAGFRIGKDF

>member
-1 MKKKTL
+1 MDEMKKKRM

-12 MLSILNGNVFAE
+12 MLSLLQGSVYAAE
-24 SVKPD
+24 V
-29 NYDDF
+29 NTGTYNDF
-34 FENGENQVQISKNGN
+34 YEYSGEGTKQTQIKDAGE
-49 YTFKNGASI
+49 YTFVNGASI

-64 KDDGAQAII
+64 NDDGAQAII
-73 HHSGTNKDNI
+73 HHSGTKDNI
-83 NKITINVGNNEKR
+83 NKITINVGNDKNH

-101 KGVSSE
+101 KGESDIN
-107 KILNDC
+107 ILQENINQTNASQ
-113 VDAKG
+113 V
-118 IIDDNDGLLLFTKNN
+118 LFALNN
-133 NIINAYDYSQTTIST
+133 NIINAYDYSETNINA
-148 KNTDIWLTGTFINGI
+148 KNTDVCLTGTFMNGI
-163 ASNDKYY
+163 SSDEEYYNNGKVYNNDIKF
-170 ATGKEYTFNINFN
+170 T
-183 VEGNNST
+183 VDGNNST
-190 NFNIYGNMFTGI
+190 NFYICGNMFTGI
-202 NAGDCGKYS
+202 YAGDSSEYN
-211 FNNLND
+211 FDNLNN
-217 FNIVNTYRPQEPQ
+217 FSIINMHQPKNVQ
-230 KVNSNQV
+230 SNQS
-237 GIWLRC
+237 GIYLRS
-243 DTQVDIDADNL
+243 DTQMDIDADNL
-254 YIGGVNG
+254 YIGGDNG

-266 FGSAFRVANG
+266 FYSAFRVANG

-289 TSSKIGIQNAA
+289 TSSKIGIQNTA
-300 SYAYINADS
+300 SYAYINAGTV
-309 INIYATGDDAY
+309 NIYATGNDADTY
-320 TSYGAVLQGGGYLNL
+320 TRYGAIMQGSGYLNL
-335 KAKNNINLSGSG
+335 KAINNINLSGADF
-347 VGLRFN
+347 GLKFN
-353 NDRLSFPT
+353 MESPNFS
-361 NGSVEYNE
+361 GSVEHDE
-369 KVLGEAEV
+369 SVLGEAEV
-377 TSEEGSIFI
+377 TSEKGSIFI

-391 YGLRSEIRQY
+391 YGLLSEIRQHQDS

-410 TADKDIKIKGKKSGV
+410 TADKDIEIEGKKSGV
-425 SYYAASRMLDV
+425 SYYAASRNLDV

-454 GGSTNGVD
+454 GGSVSATVEES
-462 NKTYLRGEA
+462 YLRGKA
-471 NFDASNGSIDIY
+471 NFDALNGSIDVY

-492 NSQVSIRK
+492 NSQVTVMK
-500 KLDGKVT
+500 KLDGKNT
-507 MVNGAYFA
+507 RFKGAYFA
-515 DVNITAK
+515 NVNITAK

-535 QAKNTLKNTLSD
+535 QAKNTLSD

-554 LPEDV
+554 LPKDV
-559 NLNLKVTSQGTINVL
+559 NLNLKVKSQGTINVF
-574 GGKAGIMATAVKDKF
+574 GGKAGIMATAVKD
-589 VKDEFDNEVLNTLS
+589 EFDNGVLNTLS
-603 IDFGSKVN
+603 NTNFGSKVN
-611 LTANGD
+611 LNANGD

-632 SNVDITSKNGNILI
+632 SNVDITSDNGNVLI
-646 GATNTNTE
+646 GATDTNTN
-654 KESNTAA
+654 KVSNTAA

-668 NTQSTVNINAGNG
+668 NTKSTVNINADNG
-681 VVSVLSGNKGLWAS
+681 VVTVLSGNKGLWAS

-714 ADESATRSAGED
+714 NGEQLTRSSGD
-726 VHLAVVAGVKSPEEG
+726 NVHLAVVAGLKSKDET
-741 QNGKGLV
+741 QNGT
-748 DINLKGD
+748 
-755 VGLVDINLKGD
+755 GLVDINLKGD

-776 GARGGEVD
+776 GARGGKVD
-784 IKRESGNGAL
+784 ITRESGNGAL

-822 DDYMDADKKNGNSF
+822 DDYMDASAEHGNSF
-836 FAPQFSYEIE
+836 FAPQFSYEIK
-846 DSGKVDLILG
+846 DSGKVDLKLG

-878 VIDLTGAVT
+878 VIDLTGAAT
-887 DRNTSAHAL
+887 DRNTTAHAL

-1286 KTSDGNWSTLSYE
+1286 KTSDGNWSTISYE

-1309 GFATQLS
+1309 GFATKMS
-1316 KASYAFM
+1316 KNSYAFM

>member
-1 MKKKTL
+1 MRKKSA

-12 MLSILNGNVFAE
+12 MLSLLNGNVFAE
-24 SVKPD
+24 SVEPG

-34 FENGENQVQISKNGN
+34 KKNVTGENQVQISENGN

-58 INTDLE
+58 TNTDINN
-64 KDDGAQAII
+64 KDGAQAII
-73 HHSGTNKDNI
+73 SREGKFGKI
-83 NKITINVGNNEKR
+83 SEITINVGNNEKR

-107 KILNDC
+107 NILQENINKPNEPSG
-113 VDAKG
+113 A
-118 IIDDNDGLLLFTKNN
+118 LFTLNN
-133 NIINAYDYSQTTIST
+133 NIINAYDYSKTNINAQ
-148 KNTDIWLTGTFINGI
+148 NTDIWLTGTFMNGI
-163 ASNDKYY
+163 SSDESYNFQ
-170 ATGKEYTFNINFN
+170 GKVYTHDIKFT
-183 VEGNNST
+183 VDGNNST

-202 NAGDCGKYS
+202 NAGDNGKYN
-211 FNNLND
+211 FDNLNN
-217 FNIVNTYRPQEPQ
+217 FNIINTYQPT
-230 KVNSNQV
+230 KVQSNQS
-237 GIWLRC
+237 GIYLRSEA
-243 DTQVDIDADNL
+243 QMDIDADNL
-254 YIGGVNG
+254 YIGGVVNG

-266 FGSAFRVANG
+266 FYSAFRVANG
-276 SKLNVSVNDKFTL
+276 SILNVSVNDEFTL
-289 TSSKIGIQNAA
+289 TSSKIGIQNTA
-300 SYAYINADS
+300 SYAYINAGTV
-309 INIYATGDDAY
+309 NIYATGNDADTY
-320 TSYGAVLQGGGYLNL
+320 TRYGAIMQGSGYLNL
-335 KAKNNINLSGSG
+335 KAINNINLSGADF
-347 VGLRFN
+347 GLKFN
-353 NDRLSFPT
+353 NESPNFP
-361 NGSVEYNE
+361 GSVEHD
-369 KVLGEAEV
+369 KSVLGEAEV
-377 TSEEGSIFI
+377 TSEKGSIFI

-391 YGLRSEIRQY
+391 YGLLSEIRQHQDS

-410 TADKDIKIKGKKSGV
+410 TADKDIVIKGKKSGV
-425 SYYAASRMLDV
+425 SYYAASRNLDV
-436 TSKNSNIQISSD
+436 TSKHSNIQISSD

-454 GGSTNGVD
+454 GGSVSATVEES
-462 NKTYLRGEA
+462 YLSGKA
-471 NFDASNGSIDIY
+471 NFDALNGSIDVY

-492 NSQVSIRK
+492 NSQVTVMK
-500 KLDGKVT
+500 KLDGINTSRFK
-507 MVNGAYFA
+507 GAYFA

-535 QAKNTLKNTLSD
+535 QAKNTLSD

-554 LPEDV
+554 LPKDV
-559 NLNLKVTSQGTINVL
+559 NLKLNVTSQGTINVF
-574 GGKAGIMATAVKDKF
+574 GGEAGIMATAL
-589 VKDEFDNEVLNTLS
+589 KDEFNNDVLNDLS
-603 IDFGSKVN
+603 NIYFGSKVN

-617 IAVQGGDYGVIAFEN
+617 IEVQGGDYGVIAFEN
-632 SNVDITSKNGNILI
+632 SNVNITSYNGNILI
-646 GATNTNTE
+646 GATDTNTA
-654 KESNTAA
+654 KKSNTAA

-668 NTQSTVNINAGNG
+668 KTQSTVNINAGNG

-695 GKGGTINVDG
+695 GKGGTIKVDG

-726 VHLAVVAGVKSPEEG
+726 VHLAVVAGLKSKDKT
-741 QNGKGLV
+741 QNGTGLK
-748 DINLKGD
+748 DETQNGA
-755 VGLVDINLKGD
+755 GLVDINLKGD

-776 GARGGEVD
+776 GARGGEVK

-822 DDYMDADKKNGNSF
+822 DDYMDAGKKKGNSF
-836 FAPQFSYEIE
+836 FAPQFSDVIE
-846 DSGKVDLILG
+846 KNGTVNLKLDE
-856 DGSRWNVDGQ
+856 GSRWNVNGQ
-866 SWVTTINAGKNT
+866 SWVTEIDAADNSI
-878 VIDLTGAVT
+878 IDLTGAQT

-896 TIGTLNGD
+896 TVGTLKGN

-946 TGLRFATIDNGNVN
+946 TGLRFATIDNADVN

-977 VGKDAYE
+977 VGKDDYE
-984 GHLENDDY
+984 NHNENNIY
-992 NGTEFG
+992 NGGKEFD
-998 EVKPGTEAVDK
+998 EIKPGSDAVKDFFDDK
-1009 FFKGE
+1009 EEGIETFANE
-1014 ESTINKLADSESTLT
+1014 ESKIT
-1029 NYKIVDVHS
+1029 NYKIIDVHS
-1038 RELNNTGKTIVGMSR
+1038 RELNNTGKTIANMSR
-1053 ANYSNA
+1053 ANYSSA

-1142 EIDRYGLWLYDTWM
+1142 EIDSYGLWLYDTWM

-1170 HLKNDF
+1170 HLSNDF
-1176 GIYAAGVKDKI
+1176 ELYNTRGKV

-1206 DIGNDWY
+1206 DIGSDWY
-1213 IEPQAQL
+1213 FEPQVQA
-1220 QLARVTGADYVTNQ
+1220 QLARVTGADYTTSQ
-1234 NTKVSVDGINSLI
+1234 GTKVSVDGINSLI

-1271 VMHEFLG
+1271 VLHEFLG

-1336 YQINAGV
+1336 YQINVGV

>member
-24 SVKPD
+24 SVEPG
-29 NYDDF
+29 NHDDF

-58 INTDLE
+58 INTDL
-64 KDDGAQAII
+64 KNDKGAQAII

-83 NKITINVGNNEKR
+83 NKITINVGNDKNH
-96 SQFIL
+96 SLFIL
-101 KGVSSE
+101 KGESDIN
-107 KILNDC
+107 ILKENINQENKPSG
-113 VDAKG
+113 A
-118 IIDDNDGLLLFTKNN
+118 LFTLNN
-133 NIINAYDYSQTTIST
+133 NIINAYDYSETNINAQ
-148 KNTDIWLTGTFINGI
+148 NTDIWLTGTFMNGI
-163 ASNDKYY
+163 SNDESYNSN
-170 ATGKEYTFNINFN
+170 GMVYTHDIKFT
-183 VEGNNST
+183 VDGNNST

-202 NAGDCGKYS
+202 NAGDNGKYN
-211 FNNLND
+211 FDNLNN
-217 FNIVNTYRPQEPQ
+217 FNIINTYQPT
-230 KVNSNQV
+230 KVQSNQM
-237 GIWLRC
+237 GIYLRSGN
-243 DTQVDIDADNL
+243 QMDIDADNL
-254 YIGGVNG
+254 YIGGLNG

-266 FGSAFRVANG
+266 FGTAFNIING
-276 SKLNVSVNDKFTL
+276 SILNVSVNDEFTL
-289 TSSKIGIQNAA
+289 TSSKIGLYNNA
-300 SYAYINADS
+300 SYAYINAGTV
-309 INIYATGDDAY
+309 NIYATGDVYEAADDD
-320 TSYGAVLQGGGYLNL
+320 SPRYGAIMQGSGYLNL
-335 KAKNNINLSGSG
+335 KAINNINLSGAEF
-347 VGLRFN
+347 GLKFN
-353 NDRLSFPT
+353 RESLNFP
-361 NGSVEYNE
+361 GSVEHDE
-369 KVLGEAEV
+369 SVLGEAKV
-377 TSEEGSIFI
+377 TSKKGSIFI

-391 YGLRSEIRQY
+391 YGLLSEIRQH

-410 TADKDIKIKGKKSGV
+410 TADKDIEIKGKKSGV
-425 SYYAASRMLDV
+425 SYYAASRNLDV
-436 TSKNSNIQISSD
+436 KSKHSNIQISSD

-454 GGSTNGVD
+454 GGLAIRPIRKN
-462 NKTYLRGEA
+462 YLRGEA
-471 NFDASNGSIDIY
+471 NFKALNGSIDVY
-483 GQKSGIVAD
+483 GQNSGIVAD
-492 NSQVSIRK
+492 NTAI
-500 KLDGKVT
+500 KLKTSGPVIGGYLA
-507 MVNGAYFA
+507 N
-515 DVNITAK
+515 VNIAAK
-522 DAVNIVGTDDYGI
+522 NSVNIVGTDDYGI
-535 QAKNTLKNTLSD
+535 QAKNTLSNVKLNS
-547 IELKDSA
+547 SG
-554 LPEDV
+554 LPEDA
-559 NLNLKVTSQGTINVL
+559 NLNLKVKSQGTINVL
-574 GGKAGIMATAVKDKF
+574 GGEAGIMATAVKD
-589 VKDEFDNEVLNTLS
+589 EFKNDVFSELTS
-603 IDFGSKVN
+603 ADFGSNVKLKAADDVV
-611 LTANGD
+611 
-617 IAVQGGDYGVIAFEN
+617 VQGGGYGVIAFEN
-632 SNVDITSKNGNILI
+632 SKVNITSDNGNVLI
-646 GATNTNTE
+646 GATDTNTN
-654 KESNTAA
+654 KVSNTAA

-668 NTQSTVNINAGNG
+668 NTKTTVNLKADNG

-755 VGLVDINLKGD
+755 V
-766 VTSSI
+766 TSSI

-776 GARGGEVD
+776 GARGGKVK

-802 GNGGTVSLDMGKNG
+802 GNGGTVRLDIGKNG
-816 VLTGRI
+816 MLTGRI
-822 DDYMDADKKNGNSF
+822 DDYMDASDEHGNSF
-836 FAPQFSYEIE
+836 FAPQFSYEIK
-846 DSGKVDLILG
+846 DSGKVDLKLG

-878 VIDLTGAVT
+878 VIDLTGAAT
-887 DRNTSAHAL
+887 DRNTTAHAL

-918 SDMLYIKNSNGE
+918 SDMLYIKNSKGE

-1220 QLARVTGADYVTNQ
+1220 QLARVTGADYTTSQ
-1234 NTKVSVDGINSLI
+1234 GTKVSVDGINSLI

-1271 VMHEFLG
+1271 VLHEFLG

>member
-1 MKKKTL
+1 MKKKQM

-12 MLSILNGNVFAE
+12 MLSLLQGSVYAE
-24 SVKPD
+24 TIEPD
-29 NYDDF
+29 VYDDIVEIST
-34 FENGENQVQISKNGN
+34 ENRQPV
-49 YTFKNGASI
+49 
-58 INTDLE
+58 
-64 KDDGAQAII
+64 
-73 HHSGTNKDNI
+73 
-83 NKITINVGNNEKR
+83 
-96 SQFIL
+96 IL
-101 KGVSSE
+101 KVG
-107 KILNDC
+107 
-113 VDAKG
+113 
-118 IIDDNDGLLLFTKNN
+118 
-133 NIINAYDYSQTTIST
+133 
-148 KNTDIWLTGTFINGI
+148 
-163 ASNDKYY
+163 
-170 ATGKEYTFNINFN
+170 EYTFNDGLKINSEYGN
-183 VEGNNST
+183 IQTHTAIISNTGNNGVITLNVGNDNKKVELKLNTNSNKTDFWQKTKNDIIRVNGSNITNINLKNTDMILNGENFDTAIRMDEGKNTAQLNIKGDGNSNLSISGGMVGGIDLWYDGKLTIDGINDFQIKKST
-190 NFNIYGNMFTGI
+190 ELDTSQVGSGNINAIRVQTNSVLDMNVNNFIISADNNIDKSVFYAGIYTGTPSSNSTFKLNANNDVVINSVYFGINNASYVDIMANNISINSLGLLRENDDELYYALGEAVFSDGYLKMNARNNIQLFSDVSALELGANGVQFADRRPGKYDDIKGDTEIVAQNGFLDIRGDKSTGVISLVQTSQNDIRDVLLQANDFVNIYGGDKGVFYEPGSRNMDIIST
-202 NAGDCGKYS
+202 
-211 FNNLND
+211 ND
-217 FNIVNTYRPQEPQ
+217 
-230 KVNSNQV
+230 
-237 GIWLRC
+237 
-243 DTQVDIDADNL
+243 
-254 YIGGVNG
+254 
-261 SDETV
+261 
-266 FGSAFRVANG
+266 
-276 SKLNVSVNDKFTL
+276 NVT
-289 TSSKIGIQNAA
+289 
-300 SYAYINADS
+300 
-309 INIYATGDDAY
+309 
-320 TSYGAVLQGGGYLNL
+320 
-335 KAKNNINLSGSG
+335 
-347 VGLRFN
+347 
-353 NDRLSFPT
+353 
-361 NGSVEYNE
+361 
-369 KVLGEAEV
+369 
-377 TSEEGSIFI
+377 
-386 EGRKG
+386 
-391 YGLRSEIRQY
+391 
-401 QDSVKKAVV
+401 
-410 TADKDIKIKGKKSGV
+410 
-425 SYYAASRMLDV
+425 
-436 TSKNSNIQISSD
+436 ISSD
-448 NIGLSV
+448 NIGFYAANELRKEDIGRNPEV
-454 GGSTNGVD
+454 KAENTRGV
-462 NKTYLRGEA
+462 
-471 NFDASNGSIDIY
+471 
-483 GQKSGIVAD
+483 
-492 NSQVSIRK
+492 
-500 KLDGKVT
+500 
-507 MVNGAYFA
+507 
-515 DVNITAK
+515 VNINAK
-522 DAVNIVGTDDYGI
+522 QGNVNLYGGTSGLIIDNIAVQDADENQGGYFTTINVEAGKSINIIVEEEYGI
-535 QAKNTLKNTLSD
+535 QASNVLS
-547 IELKDSA
+547 IKDLSVDMPENMDKSA
-554 LPEDV
+554 
-559 NLNLKVTSQGTINVL
+559 NLNVTSQGTINVL
-574 GGKAGIMATAVKDKF
+574 GGKAGIMATAVKD
-589 VKDEFDNEVLNTLS
+589 EFDNKVLNTLS

-611 LTANGD
+611 LTANSD

-646 GATNTNTE
+646 GATDTNAE
-654 KESNTAA
+654 KVSNTAA

-668 NTQSTVNINAGNG
+668 NTQSTVNINAANG
-681 VVSVLSGNKGLWAS
+681 VVTVLSGNKGLWAS
-695 GKGGTINVDG
+695 GKGGTIKVDG

-714 ADESATRSAGED
+714 NGEQLTRSSGD
-726 VHLAVVAGVKSPEEG
+726 NVHLAVVAGLKSKDETE
-741 QNGKGLV
+741 NGTGLV

-755 VGLVDINLKGD
+755 I
-766 VTSSI
+766 TSSI

-776 GARGGEVD
+776 GARGGKVD
-784 IKRESGNGAL
+784 IRRESGNGAL

-822 DDYMDADKKNGNSF
+822 DDYMDASAEHGNSF
-836 FAPQFSYEIE
+836 FAPQFSYKIE
-846 DSGKVDLILG
+846 NNGTVKLKLDE
-856 DGSRWNVDGQ
+856 GSRWNVNGQ
-866 SWVTTINAGKNT
+866 SWVTEIDAADNSI
-878 VIDLTGAVT
+878 IDLTGAQT

-896 TIGTLNGD
+896 TVGTLKGN

-977 VGKDAYE
+977 VGKDDYE
-984 GHLENDDY
+984 NHNENDIY
-992 NGTEFG
+992 NGGEKFD
-998 EVKPGTEAVDK
+998 EVKPGTVAVDK

-1220 QLARVTGADYVTNQ
+1220 QLARVTGADYTTSQ
-1234 NTKVSVDGINSLI
+1234 GTKVSVDGINSLI
-1247 GRAGFRIGKDF
+1247 GRAGFRIGKAF

-1271 VMHEFLG
+1271 VLHEFLG

>member
-1 MKKKTL
+1 MRKKSA

-12 MLSILNGNVFAE
+12 MLSLLNGNVFAE
-24 SVKPD
+24 SVEPG

-34 FENGENQVQISKNGN
+34 LKKNVTGENQVQISENGN

-58 INTDLE
+58 TNTD
-64 KDDGAQAII
+64 KKNNDGAQAII
-73 HHSGTNKDNI
+73 SHEGKNGKIS
-83 NKITINVGNNEKR
+83 KITINVGNNEKR

-101 KGVSSE
+101 KGESDIN
-107 KILNDC
+107 ILKENINKPNEPSG
-113 VDAKG
+113 A
-118 IIDDNDGLLLFTKNN
+118 LFTLNN
-133 NIINAYDYSQTTIST
+133 NIINAYDYSETNINAQ
-148 KNTDIWLTGTFINGI
+148 NTDIWLTGTFMNGI
-163 ASNDKYY
+163 SSDEKYNFQ
-170 ATGKEYTFNINFN
+170 GKVYTHDIKFT
-183 VEGNNST
+183 VDGNNST

-202 NAGDCGKYS
+202 NAGDNGKYN
-211 FNNLND
+211 FDNLNN
-217 FNIVNTYRPQEPQ
+217 FNIINTYQPT
-230 KVNSNQV
+230 KVQSNQI

-254 YIGGVNG
+254 YIGGANG
-261 SDETV
+261 SDKTV

-289 TSSKIGIQNAA
+289 TSSKIGIENAA
-300 SYAYINADS
+300 YAYINAGTV
-309 INIYATGDDAY
+309 NIYATGDVYEAADDD
-320 TSYGAVLQGGGYLNL
+320 SPRYGAIMQGSGYLNL
-335 KAKNNINLSGSG
+335 KAINNINLSGAEF
-347 VGLRFN
+347 GLKFN
-353 NDRLSFPT
+353 RERPDSP
-361 NGSVEYNE
+361 GSVEPDE
-369 KVLGEAEV
+369 SVLGEAEV
-377 TSEEGSIFI
+377 TSEKGSIFI
-386 EGRKG
+386 KGREG
-391 YGLRSEIRQY
+391 YGLLSEIRQY
-401 QDSVKKAVV
+401 QKSVKKSVV
-410 TADKDIKIKGKKSGV
+410 TADKDIEIKGKKSGV
-425 SYYAASRMLDV
+425 SYYAASRNLDV

-454 GGSTNGVD
+454 GGSVSAIVKEN
-462 NKTYLRGEA
+462 YLRGKA
-471 NFDASNGSIDIY
+471 DFKALNGSINVY
-483 GQKSGIVAD
+483 GQNSGIVAD
-492 NSQVSIRK
+492 NTAI
-500 KLDGKVT
+500 KLKTSGPVKW
-507 MVNGAYFA
+507 GYLA
-515 DVNITAK
+515 DVNIAAK
-522 DAVNIVGTDDYGI
+522 NAVNIVGTDDCGI
-535 QAKNTLKNTLSD
+535 QAKNTLSNV
-547 IELKDSA
+547 ELNSSG
-554 LPEDV
+554 LPEDA
-559 NLNLKVTSQGTINVL
+559 NLKLNVTSQGTINVL
-574 GGKAGIMATAVKDKF
+574 GGKAGIMATAVKD
-589 VKDEFDNEVLNTLS
+589 EFKNDVFNKLTSTE
-603 IDFGSKVN
+603 FGSKVN
-611 LTANGD
+611 LKAAD
-617 IAVQGGDYGVIAFEN
+617 DVVVQGGGYGVIAFEN
-632 SNVDITSKNGNILI
+632 SNVNITSDNGNVLI
-646 GATNTNTE
+646 GATDTNTN
-654 KESNTAA
+654 KVSNTAA

-668 NTQSTVNINAGNG
+668 NTKSTVNINAANG
-681 VVSVLSGNKGLWAS
+681 VVTVLSGNKGLWAS
-695 GKGGTINVDG
+695 GKGGTIKVDG

-714 ADESATRSAGED
+714 KGEQLTRSNGDD
-726 VHLAVVAGVKSPEEG
+726 VHLAVVAGLKSKDEEH
-741 QNGKGLV
+741 NGTGLV
-748 DINLKGD
+748 DIHLT
-755 VGLVDINLKGD
+755 GD

-822 DDYMDADKKNGNSF
+822 DDYMDADKKKGNSF

-846 DSGKVDLILG
+846 NNGTVNLKLDE
-856 DGSRWNVDGQ
+856 GSRWNVNGQ
-866 SWVTTINAGKNT
+866 SWVTEIDAADNSI
-878 VIDLTGAVT
+878 IDLTGAQT

-896 TIGTLNGD
+896 TVGTLKGN

-918 SDMLYIKNSNGE
+918 SDMLYIKNSKGE

-939 TSEEIGE
+939 TTAEIGK
-946 TGLRFATIDNGNVN
+946 TGLRFATIDNADVN

-977 VGKDAYE
+977 VGKDDYE
-984 GHLENDDY
+984 NHNENDIY
-992 NGTEFG
+992 NGGKEFD
-998 EVKPGTEAVDK
+998 EVKPGTVAVDK

>member
-1 MKKKTL
+1 MRKKTL

-24 SVKPD
+24 SVKLG

-34 FENGENQVQISKNGN
+34 FKKNVTGENQVQISENGN

-58 INTDLE
+58 TNTDLNSDKE
-64 KDDGAQAII
+64 AQSII
-73 HHSGTNKDNI
+73 NHEGKIGKISE
-83 NKITINVGNNEKR
+83 ITINVGNNEKR
-96 SQFIL
+96 SKFIL
-101 KGVSSE
+101 KGVSS
-107 KILNDC
+107 KNILNEC
-113 VDAKG
+113 VEAEA
-118 IIDDNDGLLLFTKNN
+118 IRQPNNAMLLFTKNN
-133 NIINAYDYSQTTIST
+133 NIINAYDYSQTTINT

-163 ASNDKYY
+163 ASNDEYY
-170 ATGKEYTFNINFN
+170 ATGMEYTNDIKFN
-183 VEGNNST
+183 VEGNDST

-237 GIWLRC
+237 GIWLRS
-243 DTQVDIDADNL
+243 DTQVKIDADNL
-254 YIGGVNG
+254 YIGGANG
-261 SDETV
+261 SDETF
-266 FGSAFRVANG
+266 FGSAFRVAND

-289 TSSKIGIQNAA
+289 TSSKIGIENAA
-300 SYAYINADS
+300 YAYINAGTV
-309 INIYATGDDAY
+309 NIYATGDVYEAADDD
-320 TSYGAVLQGGGYLNL
+320 SPRYGAIMQGSGYLNL
-335 KAKNNINLSGSG
+335 KAINNINLSGAEF
-347 VGLRFN
+347 GLKFN
-353 NDRLSFPT
+353 REMPDFP
-361 NGSVEYNE
+361 GSIEPDE
-369 KVLGEAEV
+369 SVLGEAEV
-377 TSEEGSIFI
+377 TSEKGSIFI
-386 EGRKG
+386 KGREG
-391 YGLRSEIRQY
+391 YGLLSEIRQY
-401 QDSVKKAVV
+401 QKSVKKSVV
-410 TADKDIKIKGKKSGV
+410 TADKDIEIKGKKSGV
-425 SYYAASRMLDV
+425 SYYAASRNLDV

-454 GGSTNGVD
+454 GGSVSAIVKEN
-462 NKTYLRGEA
+462 YLRGKA
-471 NFDASNGSIDIY
+471 DFKALNGSINVY
-483 GQKSGIVAD
+483 GQNSGIVAD
-492 NSQVSIRK
+492 NTAI
-500 KLDGKVT
+500 KLKTSGPVIW
-507 MVNGAYFA
+507 GYLA
-515 DVNITAK
+515 DVNIAAK
-522 DAVNIVGTDDYGI
+522 NSVNIVGTDDYGI
-535 QAKNTLKNTLSD
+535 QAKNTLSNVGLNSSGL
-547 IELKDSA
+547 LKDA
-554 LPEDV
+554 
-559 NLNLKVTSQGTINVL
+559 NLNLKVKSQGTINVL
-574 GGKAGIMATAVKDKF
+574 GGKAGIMATAVKD
-589 VKDEFDNEVLNTLS
+589 EFKNDVFSELTS
-603 IDFGSKVN
+603 ADFGSNVKLKAADDVV
-611 LTANGD
+611 
-617 IAVQGGDYGVIAFEN
+617 VQGGGYGVIAFEN
-632 SNVDITSKNGNILI
+632 SNVDITSDNGNVLI
-646 GATNTNTE
+646 GATDTNTN
-654 KESNTAA
+654 KVSNTAA

-668 NTQSTVNINAGNG
+668 NTKTTVNLKADNG

-714 ADESATRSAGED
+714 NGEQLTRSSGD
-726 VHLAVVAGVKSPEEG
+726 NVHLAVVAGLKSKDET
-741 QNGKGLV
+741 QNGT
-748 DINLKGD
+748 
-755 VGLVDINLKGD
+755 GLVDINLKGD

-776 GARGGEVD
+776 GARGGKVK

-822 DDYMDADKKNGNSF
+822 DDYMDADKKKGNSF

-846 DSGKVDLILG
+846 NNGTVNLKLDE
-856 DGSRWNVDGQ
+856 GSRWNVNGQ

-896 TIGTLNGD
+896 TIGTLDGD

-939 TSEEIGE
+939 TTAEIGK
-946 TGLRFATIDNGNVN
+946 TGLRFATIDNADVN

-967 NAGAFDVKYK
+967 NAGAFDVRYK

-992 NGTEFG
+992 NGTKFG
-998 EVKPGTEAVDK
+998 EVKPGTEAVDD

-1014 ESTINKLADSESTLT
+1014 ESTISKLADSESTLT

-1247 GRAGFRIGKDF
+1247 GRAGFRLGKDF

-1286 KTSDGNWSTLSYE
+1286 KTSDGNWSTISYE

-1309 GFATQLS
+1309 GFATKMS
-1316 KASYAFM
+1316 KNSYAFM

-1330 HDNDET
+1330 NDNDET
-1336 YQINAGV
+1336 YQINVGM

>member
-1 MKKKTL
+1 MRKKSA
-7 LATLV
+7 LATLI
-12 MLSILNGNVFAE
+12 MLSLLNGNVFAE
-24 SVKPD
+24 SVEPG

-34 FENGENQVQISKNGN
+34 GVNQVQISENGN

-58 INTDLE
+58 TNIDL
-64 KDDGAQAII
+64 KSDKGAQSII
-73 HHSGTNKDNI
+73 NHKGKEGNI
-83 NKITINVGNNEKR
+83 SKITINVGNNEKR
-96 SQFIL
+96 SRFIL

-107 KILNDC
+107 NILNEC
-113 VDAKG
+113 VEAEG
-118 IIDDNDGLLLFTKNN
+118 IREDDGDLLLFTKNN
-133 NIINAYDYSQTTIST
+133 NIINAYDYSQTTINT

-163 ASNDKYY
+163 ASDDKYY
-170 ATGKEYTFNINFN
+170 ATGREYTKYIKFN

-217 FNIVNTYRPQEPQ
+217 FNIVNTYRPQE
-230 KVNSNQV
+230 VNSNQA
-237 GIWLRC
+237 GIWLRS
-243 DTQVDIDADNL
+243 DTQVNIDADNL
-254 YIGGVNG
+254 YIGGANG
-261 SDETV
+261 SDKTV
-266 FGSAFRVANG
+266 FGSAFRVANF
-276 SKLNVSVNDKFTL
+276 SKLNVFVNDEFTL
-289 TSSKIGIQNAA
+289 TSSKIGIDNAA
-300 SYAYINADS
+300 SYAYINADTV
-309 INIYATGDDAY
+309 NIYATGDDA
-320 TSYGAVLQGGGYLNL
+320 SERYGAILQGGGYLNL
-335 KAKNNINLSGSG
+335 KAINNINLSGSG

-353 NDRLSFPT
+353 FEGPTFST
-361 NGSVEYNE
+361 NGSIEYDKN
-369 KVLGEAEV
+369 VLGEAEV

-386 EGRKG
+386 EGREG

-401 QDSVKKAVV
+401 QDSVKKAAV
-410 TADKDIKIKGKKSGV
+410 TADKDIVLKGKKSGV

-436 TSKNSNIQISSD
+436 TSKNSNIHISSD

-454 GGSTNGVD
+454 GGSASGMVNE
-462 NKTYLRGEA
+462 NYLRGEA

-492 NSQVSIRK
+492 NSQVTVYK
-500 KLDGKVT
+500 KLDGAIFK
-507 MVNGAYFA
+507 GAYFA
-515 DVNITAK
+515 DVNIAAK
-522 DAVNIVGTDDYGI
+522 NAVNIVGTDDYGI
-535 QAKNTLKNTLSD
+535 QAKNTLSNVGLNS
-547 IELKDSA
+547 SG
-554 LPEDV
+554 LPEDEA
-559 NLNLKVTSQGTINVL
+559 NLNLKVKSQGTINVL
-574 GGKAGIMATAVKDKF
+574 GGKAGIMATAVKD
-589 VKDEFDNEVLNTLS
+589 EFKNDVFSELKSTY
-603 IDFGSKVN
+603 FGSNVKLNAADDVV
-611 LTANGD
+611 
-617 IAVQGGDYGVIAFEN
+617 VQGGGYGVIAFEN
-632 SNVDITSKNGNILI
+632 SNVDITSDNGNVLI
-646 GATNTNTE
+646 GATDTNTN
-654 KESNTAA
+654 KVSNTAA

-668 NTQSTVNINAGNG
+668 NTETTVKLKADNG
-681 VVSVLSGNKGLWAS
+681 VVTVLSGNKGLWAS
-695 GKGGTINVDG
+695 GKGGTIKVDG

-714 ADESATRSAGED
+714 NGEQLTRSSGD
-726 VHLAVVAGVKSPEEG
+726 NVHLAVVAGLKSKDDT
-741 QNGKGLV
+741 QNGT
-748 DINLKGD
+748 
-755 VGLVDINLKGD
+755 GLVDINLKGD

-776 GARGGEVD
+776 GARGGEVK

-822 DDYMDADKKNGNSF
+822 DDYMDASAEHGKSF
-836 FAPQFSYEIE
+836 FAPQFSYVIE
-846 DSGKVDLILG
+846 KNGTVKLKLDE
-856 DGSRWNVDGQ
+856 GSRWNVNGQ
-866 SWVTTINAGKNT
+866 SWVTEIDAADNSI
-878 VIDLTGAVT
+878 IDLTGAQT

-896 TIGTLNGD
+896 TVGTLKGN

-939 TSEEIGE
+939 TTAEIGK
-946 TGLRFATIDNGNVN
+946 TGLRFATIDNADVN

-977 VGKDAYE
+977 VGKDDYE
-984 GHLENDDY
+984 NHNENDIY
-992 NGTEFG
+992 NGGKKFD
-998 EVKPGTEAVDK
+998 EVKPGSNAVKDFFEDK
-1009 FFKGE
+1009 EEGIETFANE
-1014 ESTINKLADSESTLT
+1014 ESKIT
-1029 NYKIVDVHS
+1029 NYKIIDVHS
-1038 RELNNTGKTIVGMSR
+1038 RELNNTGKTIANMSR
-1053 ANYSNA
+1053 ANYSSA

-1070 EARYINGEEDQ
+1070 EARYINNEEDE

-1142 EIDRYGLWLYDTWM
+1142 EIDSYGLWLYDTWM

-1170 HLKNDF
+1170 HLSNDF
-1176 GIYAAGVKDKI
+1176 ELYNTRGKV

-1206 DIGNDWY
+1206 DIGSDWY
-1213 IEPQAQL
+1213 FEPQVQA
-1220 QLARVTGADYVTNQ
+1220 QLARVTGADYETSQ
-1234 NTKVSVDGINSLI
+1234 GTKVSVDGINSLI
-1247 GRAGFRIGKDF
+1247 GRAGFRFGKDF

-1271 VMHEFLG
+1271 VLHEFLG

>member
-12 MLSILNGNVFAE
+12 MLSLLNGNVFAE
-24 SVKPD
+24 SVEPG

-34 FENGENQVQISKNGN
+34 KKNVTGENQVQISKNGN

-58 INTDLE
+58 TNTDINN
-64 KDDGAQAII
+64 KDGAQAII
-73 HHSGTNKDNI
+73 SHEGKFGKISE
-83 NKITINVGNNEKR
+83 ITINVGNNEKR

-107 KILNDC
+107 NILQENINKPNEPSG
-113 VDAKG
+113 A
-118 IIDDNDGLLLFTKNN
+118 LFTLNN
-133 NIINAYDYSQTTIST
+133 NIINAYDYSKTNINAQ
-148 KNTDIWLTGTFINGI
+148 NTDIWLTGTFMNGI
-163 ASNDKYY
+163 SSDESYNFQ
-170 ATGKEYTFNINFN
+170 GKVYTHDIKFT
-183 VEGNNST
+183 VDGNNST

-202 NAGDCGKYS
+202 NAGDNGKYN
-211 FNNLND
+211 FDNLNN
-217 FNIVNTYRPQEPQ
+217 FNIINTYQPT
-230 KVNSNQV
+230 KVQSNQT

-243 DTQVDIDADNL
+243 DTQVNIDADNL
-254 YIGGVNG
+254 YIGGANG

-289 TSSKIGIQNAA
+289 TSSKIGIENAA
-300 SYAYINADS
+300 YAYINAGTV
-309 INIYATGDDAY
+309 NIYATGDVYEAADDD
-320 TSYGAVLQGGGYLNL
+320 SPRYGAIMQGSGYLNL
-335 KAKNNINLSGSG
+335 KAINNINLSGAEF
-347 VGLRFN
+347 GLKFN
-353 NDRLSFPT
+353 RESPDFP
-361 NGSVEYNE
+361 NSVEDDE
-369 KVLGEAEV
+369 SVLGEAEV
-377 TSEEGSIFI
+377 TSEKGSIFI
-386 EGRKG
+386 KGREG
-391 YGLRSEIRQY
+391 YGLLSEIRQY
-401 QDSVKKAVV
+401 QKSVKKSVV
-410 TADKDIKIKGKKSGV
+410 TADKDIEIKGKKSGV
-425 SYYAASRMLDV
+425 SYYAASRNLDV
-436 TSKNSNIQISSD
+436 TSKNSNIHISSD

-454 GGSTNGVD
+454 GGSVSAIVKEN
-462 NKTYLRGEA
+462 YLRGKA
-471 NFDASNGSIDIY
+471 DFKALNGSINVY
-483 GQKSGIVAD
+483 GQNSGIVAD
-492 NSQVSIRK
+492 NTAI
-500 KLDGKVT
+500 KLKTSGPVKW
-507 MVNGAYFA
+507 GYLA
-515 DVNITAK
+515 DVNIAAK
-522 DAVNIVGTDDYGI
+522 NAVNIVGTDDYGI
-535 QAKNTLKNTLSD
+535 QAKNTLSNVGLNS
-547 IELKDSA
+547 SG
-554 LPEDV
+554 LPEDAK
-559 NLNLKVTSQGTINVL
+559 NLNLNVTSQGSINVL
-574 GGKAGIMATAVKDKF
+574 GGKAGIMATAVKD
-589 VKDEFDNEVLNTLS
+589 EFDNKVLNTLS

-632 SNVDITSKNGNILI
+632 SNVDITSDNGNVLI
-646 GATNTNTE
+646 GATDTNTN
-654 KESNTAA
+654 KVSNTAA

-668 NTQSTVNINAGNG
+668 NTETTVNLKADNG
-681 VVSVLSGNKGLWAS
+681 VVTVLSGNKGLWAS

-714 ADESATRSAGED
+714 NGEQLTRSSGD
-726 VHLAVVAGVKSPEEG
+726 NVHLAVVAGLKSKDET
-741 QNGKGLV
+741 QNV
-748 DINLKGD
+748 T
-755 VGLVDINLKGD
+755 GLVDINLKGD

-776 GARGGEVD
+776 GARGGKVD

-822 DDYMDADKKNGNSF
+822 DDYMDASDEHGNSF
-836 FAPQFSYEIE
+836 FAPQFSYEIK
-846 DSGKVDLILG
+846 DSGKVDLKLG

-878 VIDLTGAVT
+878 VIDLTGAAT
-887 DRNTSAHAL
+887 DRNTTAHAL

-977 VGKDAYE
+977 VGKDDYE
-984 GHLENDDY
+984 NHNENNIY
-992 NGTEFG
+992 NGGKEFD
-998 EVKPGTEAVDK
+998 EVKPGTVAVDD
-1009 FFKGE
+1009 FFKEE
-1014 ESTINKLADSESTLT
+1014 ESTISKLADSESTLT

-1286 KTSDGNWSTLSYE
+1286 KTSDGNWSTISYE

-1309 GFATQLS
+1309 GFATKMS
-1316 KASYAFM
+1316 KNSYAFM

-1330 HDNDET
+1330 NDNDET
-1336 YQINAGV
+1336 YQINVGM

>member
-1 MKKKTL
+1 MDEMKKKRM

-12 MLSILNGNVFAE
+12 MLSLLQGSVYAAE
-24 SVKPD
+24 VNKGTY
-29 NYDDF
+29 NDF
-34 FENGENQVQISKNGN
+34 YEYSGEGTKQTQIKDAGE
-49 YTFKNGASI
+49 YTFVNGASI
-58 INTDLE
+58 INTDL
-64 KDDGAQAII
+64 KNDKGAQAII

-83 NKITINVGNNEKR
+83 NKITINVGNNAKR

-101 KGVSSE
+101 KGESDIN
-107 KILNDC
+107 ILQENINQPNASQ
-113 VDAKG
+113 V
-118 IIDDNDGLLLFTKNN
+118 LFSLNN
-133 NIINAYDYSQTTIST
+133 NIINAYDYSETNINA
-148 KNTDIWLTGTFINGI
+148 KNTDVCLTGTFMNGI
-163 ASNDKYY
+163 SSDEEYY
-170 ATGKEYTFNINFN
+170 NNGDVYNHDIKFT
-183 VEGNNST
+183 VDGNNST
-190 NFNIYGNMFTGI
+190 NFYICGNMFTGI
-202 NAGDCGKYS
+202 YAGDSSEYN
-211 FNNLND
+211 FDNLNN
-217 FNIVNTYRPQEPQ
+217 FSIINMHQPT
-230 KVNSNQV
+230 KVQSNQS
-237 GIWLRC
+237 GIYLRSEA
-243 DTQVDIDADNL
+243 QMDIDADNL
-254 YIGGVNG
+254 YIGGVVNG

-276 SKLNVSVNDKFTL
+276 SKLNVSVNDEFTL
-289 TSSKIGIQNAA
+289 TSSKIGIENTA
-300 SYAYINADS
+300 SYAYINAGTV
-309 INIYATGDDAY
+309 NIYATGNDADTY
-320 TSYGAVLQGGGYLNL
+320 TRYGAIMQGSGYLNL
-335 KAKNNINLSGSG
+335 KAINNINLSGADF
-347 VGLRFN
+347 GLKFN
-353 NDRLSFPT
+353 NESPQFSSSLEHDES
-361 NGSVEYNE
+361 
-369 KVLGEAEV
+369 VLGEAEV
-377 TSEEGSIFI
+377 TSEKGSIFI

-391 YGLRSEIRQY
+391 YGLLSEIRQHQDS

-410 TADKDIKIKGKKSGV
+410 TADKDIKIEGKKSGV
-425 SYYAASRMLDV
+425 SYYAASRNLDV
-436 TSKNSNIQISSD
+436 TSKHSNIQISSD

-454 GGSTNGVD
+454 GGSVSAIVKEN
-462 NKTYLRGEA
+462 YLRGEA
-471 NFDASNGSIDIY
+471 NFKALNGSINVY
-483 GQKSGIVAD
+483 GQNSGIVAD
-492 NSQVSIRK
+492 NTAI
-500 KLDGKVT
+500 KLKTSRPVKWGYLA
-507 MVNGAYFA
+507 N
-515 DVNITAK
+515 VNIAAK
-522 DAVNIVGTDDYGI
+522 NSVNIVGTDDYGI
-535 QAKNTLKNTLSD
+535 QAKNTLSNVGLNS
-547 IELKDSA
+547 SG
-554 LPEDV
+554 LPEDAK
-559 NLNLKVTSQGTINVL
+559 NLNLNVTSQGSINVL
-574 GGKAGIMATAVKDKF
+574 GGKAGIMATAVKD
-589 VKDEFDNEVLNTLS
+589 EFDNKVLNTLS

-611 LTANGD
+611 LTANSD

-695 GKGGTINVDG
+695 GKGGTIKVDG

-714 ADESATRSAGED
+714 NGEQLTRSSGD
-726 VHLAVVAGVKSPEEG
+726 NVHLAVVAGLKSKDET
-741 QNGKGLV
+741 QNGTGLGTGLV
-748 DINLKGD
+748 DID
-755 VGLVDINLKGD
+755 LKGD

-776 GARGGEVD
+776 GASGGKVD
-784 IKRESGNGAL
+784 ISRASGNGSL
-794 VVNGDVLA
+794 IVTGDILA
-802 GNGGTVSLDMGKNG
+802 GNDGVVNLDIGKNG
-816 VLTGRI
+816 MLTGRI
-822 DDYMDADKKNGNSF
+822 DDYMDAGDEHGKSF
-836 FAPQFSYEIE
+836 FAPQFSDEI
-846 DSGKVDLILG
+846 VDNGTVNLTIRE
-856 DGSRWNVDGQ
+856 GSRWNVDGQ

-878 VIDLTGAVT
+878 VIDLTGAAT
-887 DRNTSAHAL
+887 DRNTTAHAL

-946 TGLRFATIDNGNVN
+946 TGLRFATIDNADVN

-977 VGKDAYE
+977 VGKDDYE
-984 GHLENDDY
+984 NHNENDIY
-992 NGTEFG
+992 NGGKKFDEI
-998 EVKPGTEAVDK
+998 KPGSDAVKDFFEDK
-1009 FFKGE
+1009 EEGIETFANE
-1014 ESTINKLADSESTLT
+1014 ESKIT
-1029 NYKIVDVHS
+1029 NYKIIDVHS

-1127 YMHGDTSYSNISGKG
+1127 YMHGDTSYSNIGGKG

-1336 YQINAGV
+1336 YQINVGM

>member
-1 MKKKTL
+1 MKKKQM

-12 MLSILNGNVFAE
+12 MLSLLQGSVYAE
-24 SVKPD
+24 TIEPKV
-29 NYDDF
+29 YDDIVEIST
-34 FENGENQVQISKNGN
+34 ENRQPV
-49 YTFKNGASI
+49 
-58 INTDLE
+58 
-64 KDDGAQAII
+64 
-73 HHSGTNKDNI
+73 
-83 NKITINVGNNEKR
+83 
-96 SQFIL
+96 IL
-101 KGVSSE
+101 KVG
-107 KILNDC
+107 
-113 VDAKG
+113 
-118 IIDDNDGLLLFTKNN
+118 
-133 NIINAYDYSQTTIST
+133 
-148 KNTDIWLTGTFINGI
+148 
-163 ASNDKYY
+163 
-170 ATGKEYTFNINFN
+170 EYTFNDGLKINSEYGN
-183 VEGNNST
+183 TQTHTAIISNTGNNGVITLNVGNDNKKVELKLNTNSNKTDLWHKTKNDIIRVNGSNITNINLKNTDMILNGENFDTAIRMDESKNTAQLNIKGDGNSNLSISGGMVGGIDLWYDGKLTIDGINDFQIKKST
-190 NFNIYGNMFTGI
+190 ELDTSQVGSGNINAIRVKTNSVLDMNVNNFIISADNNIDKSVFYAGIYTGTPSSNSTFKLNANNDVVINSVYFGISNASYVDIMANNISINSLGLLSENDDELYYALGEAVFSDGYLKMNARNNIQLFSDVSALELGANGVQRPGKYDAIKGDTEIVAQNGFLDIRGNNAVGVISMVQTSQNDIRDVLLQANDFVNIYGRDKGVFYEPGSRNMDIIST
-202 NAGDCGKYS
+202 
-211 FNNLND
+211 ND
-217 FNIVNTYRPQEPQ
+217 
-230 KVNSNQV
+230 
-237 GIWLRC
+237 
-243 DTQVDIDADNL
+243 
-254 YIGGVNG
+254 
-261 SDETV
+261 
-266 FGSAFRVANG
+266 
-276 SKLNVSVNDKFTL
+276 NVT
-289 TSSKIGIQNAA
+289 
-300 SYAYINADS
+300 
-309 INIYATGDDAY
+309 
-320 TSYGAVLQGGGYLNL
+320 
-335 KAKNNINLSGSG
+335 
-347 VGLRFN
+347 
-353 NDRLSFPT
+353 
-361 NGSVEYNE
+361 
-369 KVLGEAEV
+369 
-377 TSEEGSIFI
+377 
-386 EGRKG
+386 
-391 YGLRSEIRQY
+391 
-401 QDSVKKAVV
+401 
-410 TADKDIKIKGKKSGV
+410 
-425 SYYAASRMLDV
+425 
-436 TSKNSNIQISSD
+436 ISSD
-448 NIGLSV
+448 NIGFYAADELRKEDIGRNPEV
-454 GGSTNGVD
+454 KAKNTRGV
-462 NKTYLRGEA
+462 
-471 NFDASNGSIDIY
+471 
-483 GQKSGIVAD
+483 
-492 NSQVSIRK
+492 
-500 KLDGKVT
+500 
-507 MVNGAYFA
+507 
-515 DVNITAK
+515 VNINAK
-522 DAVNIVGTDDYGI
+522 QGNVNLYGGTSGLIIDNIAVQDADENQGGYFTTINVEAGKSINIIGEEEYGI
-535 QAKNTLKNTLSD
+535 QASNVLSIKDLSVD
-547 IELKDSA
+547 IKDKSA
-554 LPEDV
+554 
-559 NLNLKVTSQGTINVL
+559 NLNVTSQGTINVL
-574 GGKAGIMATAVKDKF
+574 GGEAGIMATAVKD
-589 VKDEFDNEVLNTLS
+589 EFDKNTLS
-603 IDFGSKVN
+603 NTDFGSKVN

-617 IAVQGGDYGVIAFEN
+617 IEVQGGDYGVIAFEN
-632 SNVDITSKNGNILI
+632 SNVDIDIK
-646 GATNTNTE
+646 
-654 KESNTAA
+654 
-661 VYAENGA
+661 
-668 NTQSTVNINAGNG
+668 NAGNG

-695 GKGGTINVDG
+695 GKGATINVDG

-726 VHLAVVAGVKSPEEG
+726 VHLAVVAGLKSAEEK
-741 QNGKGLV
+741 QNGEGLEEQKV
-748 DINLKGD
+748 K
-755 VGLVDINLKGD
+755 GLVDINLKGD

-776 GARGGEVD
+776 GARDGKVD

-802 GNGGTVSLDMGKNG
+802 GNGGTVILDMGKNG

-822 DDYMDADKKNGNSF
+822 DDYMDASDEHGDSF
-836 FAPQFSYEIE
+836 FAPQFSDEIKNNGTVE
-846 DSGKVDLILG
+846 LKLDE
-856 DGSRWNVDGQ
+856 GSRWNVNGQ
-866 SWVTTINAGKNT
+866 SWVTVIDAADNSI
-878 VIDLTGAVT
+878 IDLTGAQT

-896 TIGTLNGD
+896 TVGTLKGN

-992 NGTEFG
+992 NGTKFG

-1070 EARYINGEEDQ
+1070 EARYINGGEDQ

>member
-1 MKKKTL
+1 
-7 LATLV
+7 
-12 MLSILNGNVFAE
+12 MLSLLQGSVYAE
-24 SVKPD
+24 TIEPKV
-29 NYDDF
+29 YDDIVEIST
-34 FENGENQVQISKNGN
+34 ENRQPV
-49 YTFKNGASI
+49 
-58 INTDLE
+58 
-64 KDDGAQAII
+64 
-73 HHSGTNKDNI
+73 
-83 NKITINVGNNEKR
+83 
-96 SQFIL
+96 IL
-101 KGVSSE
+101 KVG
-107 KILNDC
+107 
-113 VDAKG
+113 
-118 IIDDNDGLLLFTKNN
+118 
-133 NIINAYDYSQTTIST
+133 
-148 KNTDIWLTGTFINGI
+148 
-163 ASNDKYY
+163 
-170 ATGKEYTFNINFN
+170 EYTFNDGLKINSEYGN
-183 VEGNNST
+183 TQTHTAIISNTGNNGVITLNVGNDNKKVELKLNTNSNKTDRWDKTKNDIIRVNGSNITNINLKNTDMILNGENFDTAIRMDESKNTAQLNIKGDGNSNLSISGGMVVGIDLWYDGKLTIDGINDFQIKKNTELDTSQIGSGNIKAIRLKTNSVLDMNVNNFIISADNNIDKSVFYAGIST
-190 NFNIYGNMFTGI
+190 GTLSSNSTFKLNANNDVVINSVYFGIDNPSYVDIMANNISINSLGLLRENDDELYDALGEAVFSDGYLKMNARNNIQLFSDVSALDLGANGVRIPGKYDNIKGDTEIVAQNGFLDIRGNNAVGVISMVQTSQNDIRDVLLQANDFVNIYGRDKGIFYEPGSRNMDIIST
-202 NAGDCGKYS
+202 
-211 FNNLND
+211 ND
-217 FNIVNTYRPQEPQ
+217 
-230 KVNSNQV
+230 
-237 GIWLRC
+237 
-243 DTQVDIDADNL
+243 
-254 YIGGVNG
+254 
-261 SDETV
+261 
-266 FGSAFRVANG
+266 
-276 SKLNVSVNDKFTL
+276 NVT
-289 TSSKIGIQNAA
+289 
-300 SYAYINADS
+300 
-309 INIYATGDDAY
+309 
-320 TSYGAVLQGGGYLNL
+320 
-335 KAKNNINLSGSG
+335 
-347 VGLRFN
+347 
-353 NDRLSFPT
+353 
-361 NGSVEYNE
+361 
-369 KVLGEAEV
+369 
-377 TSEEGSIFI
+377 
-386 EGRKG
+386 
-391 YGLRSEIRQY
+391 
-401 QDSVKKAVV
+401 
-410 TADKDIKIKGKKSGV
+410 
-425 SYYAASRMLDV
+425 
-436 TSKNSNIQISSD
+436 ISSD
-448 NIGLSV
+448 NIGFYAAAELRKEDIGRNPEV
-454 GGSTNGVD
+454 IAKNTRGVVNINAKQGNVNLYGGTSGLIID
-462 NKTYLRGEA
+462 NIA
-471 NFDASNGSIDIY
+471 VQD
-483 GQKSGIVAD
+483 AD
-492 NSQVSIRK
+492 NNQGGYFTTINVEADKSI
-500 KLDGKVT
+500 
-507 MVNGAYFA
+507 
-515 DVNITAK
+515 NI
-522 DAVNIVGTDDYGI
+522 IGEEEYGI
-535 QAKNTLKNTLSD
+535 QASNVLS
-547 IELKDSA
+547 IKDLSVDM
-554 LPEDV
+554 PEDKSAK
-559 NLNLKVTSQGTINVL
+559 LNVTSQGTINVL
-574 GGKAGIMATAVKDKF
+574 GGKAGIMATAVKD
-589 VKDEFDNEVLNTLS
+589 EFDKNTLS
-603 IDFGSKVN
+603 NTDFGSKVN

-617 IAVQGGDYGVIAFEN
+617 IEVQGGDYGVIAFEN

-714 ADESATRSAGED
+714 NGEQLTRSSGD
-726 VHLAVVAGVKSPEEG
+726 NVHLAVVAGLKSEDETE
-741 QNGKGLV
+741 NGTGLV
-748 DINLKGD
+748 DID
-755 VGLVDINLKGD
+755 LKGD

-822 DDYMDADKKNGNSF
+822 DDYMDASAEHGNSF
-836 FAPQFSYEIE
+836 FAPQFSYEIK
-846 DSGKVDLILG
+846 DSGKVDLKLG

-878 VIDLTGAVT
+878 VIDLTGAAT
-887 DRNTSAHAL
+887 DRNTTAHAL

-946 TGLRFATIDNGNVN
+946 TGLRFATIDNADVN

-977 VGKDAYE
+977 VGKDDYE
-984 GHLENDDY
+984 NHNENDIY
-992 NGTEFG
+992 NGGKGFDEI
-998 EVKPGTEAVDK
+998 KPGSDAVKGFFEDK
-1009 FFKGE
+1009 EEGIETFANE
-1014 ESTINKLADSESTLT
+1014 ESKIT
-1029 NYKIVDVHS
+1029 NYKIIDVHS

-1271 VMHEFLG
+1271 VLHEFLG
-1278 DQDISLKD
+1278 DQDISLID
-1286 KTSDGNWSTLSYE
+1286 KTSDSNWSTISYE

>member
-1 MKKKTL
+1 MDVMKKKQM

-12 MLSILNGNVFAE
+12 MLSLLQGSVYAE
-24 SVKPD
+24 TIEPKV
-29 NYDDF
+29 YDDIVEIST
-34 FENGENQVQISKNGN
+34 ENRQPV
-49 YTFKNGASI
+49 
-58 INTDLE
+58 
-64 KDDGAQAII
+64 
-73 HHSGTNKDNI
+73 
-83 NKITINVGNNEKR
+83 
-96 SQFIL
+96 IL
-101 KGVSSE
+101 KVG
-107 KILNDC
+107 
-113 VDAKG
+113 
-118 IIDDNDGLLLFTKNN
+118 
-133 NIINAYDYSQTTIST
+133 
-148 KNTDIWLTGTFINGI
+148 
-163 ASNDKYY
+163 
-170 ATGKEYTFNINFN
+170 EYTFNDGLKINSEYGN
-183 VEGNNST
+183 TQTHTAIISNTGNNGVITLNVGNDNKKVELKLNTNSNKTDFWQDTKNDILRVNGSNITNINLKNTDMILNGENFDTAIRMDERNNTAQLNIKGDGNSNLSISGGMVGGIDLWYDGKLTIDGINDFQIKKNTELDTSQIGFGNINAIRVQTNSVLDMNVNNFIISADNNIDKSVFYAGIYTGTPSSNST
-190 NFNIYGNMFTGI
+190 FKLNANNDVVINSVYLGIDNASYVYIMANNISINSLGLLRENDDELYYALGEAVFSDGYLKMNARNNIQLFSDVSALELGANGVQFADRRPGKYDDIKGDTEIVAQNGFLDIRGDKSTGVISLVQTSQNDIRDVLLQANDFVNIYGGDKGVFYEPGSRNMDIIST
-202 NAGDCGKYS
+202 
-211 FNNLND
+211 ND
-217 FNIVNTYRPQEPQ
+217 
-230 KVNSNQV
+230 
-237 GIWLRC
+237 
-243 DTQVDIDADNL
+243 
-254 YIGGVNG
+254 
-261 SDETV
+261 
-266 FGSAFRVANG
+266 
-276 SKLNVSVNDKFTL
+276 NVT
-289 TSSKIGIQNAA
+289 
-300 SYAYINADS
+300 
-309 INIYATGDDAY
+309 
-320 TSYGAVLQGGGYLNL
+320 
-335 KAKNNINLSGSG
+335 
-347 VGLRFN
+347 
-353 NDRLSFPT
+353 
-361 NGSVEYNE
+361 
-369 KVLGEAEV
+369 
-377 TSEEGSIFI
+377 
-386 EGRKG
+386 
-391 YGLRSEIRQY
+391 
-401 QDSVKKAVV
+401 
-410 TADKDIKIKGKKSGV
+410 
-425 SYYAASRMLDV
+425 
-436 TSKNSNIQISSD
+436 ISSD
-448 NIGLSV
+448 NIGFYAADELRKEDIGRNPEV
-454 GGSTNGVD
+454 KAENTRGV
-462 NKTYLRGEA
+462 
-471 NFDASNGSIDIY
+471 
-483 GQKSGIVAD
+483 
-492 NSQVSIRK
+492 
-500 KLDGKVT
+500 
-507 MVNGAYFA
+507 
-515 DVNITAK
+515 VNINAK
-522 DAVNIVGTDDYGI
+522 QGNVNLYGGTSGLIIDNIAVQDADENQGGYFTTINVEAGKSINIIGEEEYGI
-535 QAKNTLKNTLSD
+535 QASNVLS
-547 IELKDSA
+547 IKDLSVDMPENMDKSA
-554 LPEDV
+554 
-559 NLNLKVTSQGTINVL
+559 NLNVTSQGTINVL
-574 GGKAGIMATAVKDKF
+574 GGEAGIMATAVKDKF
-589 VKDEFDNEVLNTLS
+589 DNEVLNTLS
-603 IDFGSKVN
+603 NTYFGSKVN

-646 GATNTNTE
+646 GATDTNTE
-654 KESNTAA
+654 KSSNTAA

-668 NTQSTVNINAGNG
+668 NTKSTVNINAGNG

-714 ADESATRSAGED
+714 NGEQLTRSSGD
-726 VHLAVVAGVKSPEEG
+726 NVHLAVVAGLKSKDET
-741 QNGKGLV
+741 QNGTGLV
-748 DINLKGD
+748 DID
-755 VGLVDINLKGD
+755 LKGD

-776 GARGGEVD
+776 GARGGE
-784 IKRESGNGAL
+784 IYISRASGNGAL

-822 DDYMDADKKNGNSF
+822 DDYMDASAEHGNSF
-836 FAPQFSYEIE
+836 FAPQFSYKIE
-846 DSGKVDLILG
+846 NNGTVKLKLDE
-856 DGSRWNVDGQ
+856 GSRWNVNGQ
-866 SWVTTINAGKNT
+866 SWVTEIDAADNSI
-878 VIDLTGAVT
+878 IDLTGAQT

-896 TIGTLNGD
+896 TVGTLKGN

-939 TSEEIGE
+939 TTAEIGK
-946 TGLRFATIDNGNVN
+946 TGLRFATIDNADVN

-977 VGKDAYE
+977 VGKDDYE
-984 GHLENDDY
+984 NHNENDIY
-992 NGTEFG
+992 NGGTEFG
-998 EVKPGTEAVDK
+998 EVKPGTDAVDN
-1009 FFKGE
+1009 FFKGV
-1014 ESTINKLADSESTLT
+1014 ESTIDTLNDSESTLT

-1286 KTSDGNWSTLSYE
+1286 KTSDGNWSTISYE
-1299 NEGTWYDVGF
+1299 NEGTWYDIGL
-1309 GFATQLS
+1309 GFATMMS
-1316 KASYAFM
+1316 KNSYAFV
-1323 DFEKSFG
+1323 DLEKSFG
-1330 HDNDET
+1330 NDNDET
-1336 YQINAGV
+1336 YQINVGM

>member
-24 SVKPD
+24 SVKPG

-34 FENGENQVQISKNGN
+34 FENGENQVQISENGN

-58 INTDLE
+58 TNTDINN
-64 KDDGAQAII
+64 KDGAQAII
-73 HHSGTNKDNI
+73 SHEGTIGKI
-83 NKITINVGNNEKR
+83 SEITINVGNNEKR

-101 KGVSSE
+101 KGVSS
-107 KILNDC
+107 KNILNEC
-113 VDAKG
+113 VEAEG
-118 IIDDNDGLLLFTKNN
+118 ILLPNNAMLLFTKNN
-133 NIINAYDYSQTTIST
+133 NIINAYDYSQTTINT

-163 ASNDKYY
+163 ASDDKYY
-170 ATGKEYTFNINFN
+170 ATGMEYTKNINFN
-183 VEGNNST
+183 VKGNNST

-217 FNIVNTYRPQEPQ
+217 FNIVNTYKPQ

-237 GIWLRC
+237 GIWLRS
-243 DTQVDIDADNL
+243 DTQVKIGADNL
-254 YIGGVNG
+254 YIGGANG

-300 SYAYINADS
+300 SYAYINADTV
-309 INIYATGDDAY
+309 NIYATGDDAY

-335 KAKNNINLSGSG
+335 RATNNINLSGSG

-353 NDRLSFPT
+353 NERPTFST
-361 NGSVEYNE
+361 NGSIEYDKN
-369 KVLGEAEV
+369 VLGEAEV

-386 EGRKG
+386 EGREG

-401 QDSVKKAVV
+401 QDSVKKAAV
-410 TADKDIKIKGKKSGV
+410 TADKDVVIKGKKSGV

-462 NKTYLRGEA
+462 NETYLRGEA

-547 IELKDSA
+547 IELKDSE
-554 LPEDV
+554 LPKDV
-559 NLNLKVTSQGTINVL
+559 NLNLNVTSQGSINVL
-574 GGKAGIMATAVKDKF
+574 GGEAGIMATAVKDEF
-589 VKDEFDNEVLNTLS
+589 VKDEFDNDVLNTLS
-603 IDFGSKVN
+603 KSNTDFGSKVN

-617 IAVQGGDYGVIAFEN
+617 VAVQGGDYGVIAFEN

-646 GATNTNTE
+646 GATDTNTE
-654 KESNTAA
+654 KSSNTAA

-755 VGLVDINLKGD
+755 V
-766 VTSSI
+766 TSSI

-784 IKRESGNGAL
+784 IRRESGNGAL

-946 TGLRFATIDNGNVN
+946 TGLRFATIDNADVN

-977 VGKDAYE
+977 VGKDDYE
-984 GHLENDDY
+984 NHNENDIY
-992 NGTEFG
+992 NGGKEFD
-998 EVKPGTEAVDK
+998 EIKPGSDAVKGFFEDK
-1009 FFKGE
+1009 EEGIETFANE
-1014 ESTINKLADSESTLT
+1014 ESKIT
-1029 NYKIVDVHS
+1029 NYKIIDVHS

-1286 KTSDGNWSTLSYE
+1286 KTSDGNWSTISYE

-1309 GFATQLS
+1309 GFATKMS
-1316 KASYAFM
+1316 KNSYAFM

-1336 YQINAGV
+1336 YQINVGM

>member
-24 SVKPD
+24 SVEPG

-34 FENGENQVQISKNGN
+34 FEKNVTGENQVQISENGN

-58 INTDLE
+58 TNTDINN
-64 KDDGAQAII
+64 KDGAQAII
-73 HHSGTNKDNI
+73 SHEGTNGKI
-83 NKITINVGNNEKR
+83 SKITINVGNNEKR

-101 KGVSSE
+101 KGVSS
-107 KILNDC
+107 KNILNEC
-113 VDAKG
+113 VEAEG
-118 IIDDNDGLLLFTKNN
+118 TLQPNNAMLLFTKNN
-133 NIINAYDYSQTTIST
+133 NIINAYDYSQTTINT

-163 ASNDKYY
+163 ASDDKYY
-170 ATGKEYTFNINFN
+170 ATGMEYTKDINFN
-183 VEGNNST
+183 VEGNTST

-217 FNIVNTYRPQEPQ
+217 FNIVNTYKPQ

-237 GIWLRC
+237 GIWLRS
-243 DTQVDIDADNL
+243 DTQVNIIDADNL
-254 YIGGVNG
+254 YIGGFNG

-300 SYAYINADS
+300 SYAYINADTV
-309 INIYATGDDAY
+309 NIYATGDDAS
-320 TSYGAVLQGGGYLNL
+320 TRYGAILQGGGYLNL
-335 KAKNNINLSGSG
+335 RATNNINLSGSG

-353 NDRLSFPT
+353 NDFLSFST
-361 NGSVEYNE
+361 NGSIEYDE
-369 KVLGEAEV
+369 SVLGEAEV

-386 EGRKG
+386 EGREG

-401 QDSVKKAVV
+401 QDSVKKAAV
-410 TADKDIKIKGKKSGV
+410 TADKDVVIKGKKSGV

-462 NKTYLRGEA
+462 NETYLRGKA

-500 KLDGKVT
+500 KLDGKLT

-535 QAKNTLKNTLSD
+535 QAKNTLSV
-547 IELKDSA
+547 IELIDSA
-554 LPEDV
+554 LPKDV
-559 NLNLKVTSQGTINVL
+559 NLKLNVTSQGTINVL
-574 GGKAGIMATAVKDKF
+574 GGEAGIMATAVKEK
-589 VKDEFDNEVLNTLS
+589 FDNGVLNTLS
-603 IDFGSKVN
+603 NTDFGSKVN

-617 IAVQGGDYGVIAFEN
+617 IEVQGGDYGVIAFEN
-632 SNVDITSKNGNILI
+632 SNVDITSTNGNVLI
-646 GATNTNTE
+646 GATDTNTN
-654 KESNTAA
+654 KVSNTAA

-668 NTQSTVNINAGNG
+668 NTETTVNLKADNG
-681 VVSVLSGNKGLWAS
+681 VVTVLSGNKGLWAS

-726 VHLAVVAGVKSPEEG
+726 VHLAVVAGLKSKDKT
-741 QNGKGLV
+741 QNGTGLGTGLV
-748 DINLKGD
+748 DID
-755 VGLVDINLKGD
+755 LKGD

-776 GARGGEVD
+776 GARGGKVD
-784 IKRESGNGAL
+784 ITRESGNGAL

-822 DDYMDADKKNGNSF
+822 DDYMDAGTEHGNSF
-836 FAPQFSYEIE
+836 FAPQFSSKIE
-846 DSGKVDLILG
+846 DSGKVDLTLG

-866 SWVTTINAGKNT
+866 SWVTTINAGENT
-878 VIDLTGAVT
+878 VIDLTGAAT
-887 DRNTSAHAL
+887 DRNTTAHAL

-904 ANFRMNLDGFDKAN
+904 ANFRMNLDGFDKGN

-977 VGKDAYE
+977 VGKDDYE
-984 GHLENDDY
+984 NHNENDIY
-992 NGTEFG
+992 NGGKEFD
-998 EVKPGTEAVDK
+998 EIKPGSDAVKNFFEDK
-1009 FFKGE
+1009 EEGIETFANE
-1014 ESTINKLADSESTLT
+1014 ESKIT
-1029 NYKIVDVHS
+1029 NYKIIDVHS

-1127 YMHGDTSYSNISGKG
+1127 YMHGDTSYSNIGGKG

-1258 GEEKQSTVYLKAD
+1258 GEEKQST
-1271 VMHEFLG
+1271 MHEFLG

-1286 KTSDGNWSTLSYE
+1286 KTSDGNWSTISYE

-1309 GFATQLS
+1309 GFATKMS
-1316 KASYAFM
+1316 KNSYAFM

-1330 HDNDET
+1330 NDNDET
-1336 YQINAGV
+1336 YQINVGM

>member
-1 MKKKTL
+1 MDEMKKKRM

-12 MLSILNGNVFAE
+12 MLSLLQGSVYAAE
-24 SVKPD
+24 VNKGTY
-29 NYDDF
+29 NDF
-34 FENGENQVQISKNGN
+34 YEYSGEGTKQTQIKDAGE
-49 YTFKNGASI
+49 YTFVNGASI

-64 KDDGAQAII
+64 KDDGAKAII
-73 HHSGTNKDNI
+73 HHGGTENNINKI

-96 SQFIL
+96 SRFIL

-107 KILNDC
+107 NILNEC
-113 VDAKG
+113 VEAEG
-118 IIDDNDGLLLFTKNN
+118 IRDDNGGTLLFTLNN
-133 NIINAYDYSQTTIST
+133 NIINAYDYSQTTINT

-170 ATGKEYTFNINFN
+170 ATEKEYTNDIKFN
-183 VEGNNST
+183 VEGNDST

-237 GIWLRC
+237 GIWLRS
-243 DTQVDIDADNL
+243 DTQVKIDADNL
-254 YIGGVNG
+254 YIGGANG
-261 SDETV
+261 SDKTV

-289 TSSKIGIQNAA
+289 TSSKIGIDNAA
-300 SYAYINADS
+300 YAYINAGTV
-309 INIYATGDDAY
+309 NIYATGDVYEAADDD
-320 TSYGAVLQGGGYLNL
+320 SPRYGAIMQRSGYLNL
-335 KAKNNINLSGSG
+335 KAINNINLSGAEF
-347 VGLRFN
+347 GLKFN
-353 NDRLSFPT
+353 SERPT
-361 NGSVEYNE
+361 FSSSVEPDE
-369 KVLGEAEV
+369 SVLGEAEV
-377 TSEEGSIFI
+377 TSEKGSIFI

-391 YGLRSEIRQY
+391 YGLLSEIRQY
-401 QDSVKKAVV
+401 QKSVKKSVV
-410 TADKDIKIKGKKSGV
+410 TADKDIEIKGKKSGV
-425 SYYAASRMLDV
+425 SYYAASRNLDV
-436 TSKNSNIQISSD
+436 TSKHSNIQISSD

-454 GGSTNGVD
+454 GGLAIRAIIKN
-462 NKTYLRGEA
+462 YLRGEA
-471 NFDASNGSIDIY
+471 NFKALNGSIDVY
-483 GQKSGIVAD
+483 GQNSGIVAD
-492 NSQVSIRK
+492 NTAI
-500 KLDGKVT
+500 KLRTGEDVKWG
-507 MVNGAYFA
+507 YLA
-515 DVNITAK
+515 DVNIAAK
-522 DAVNIVGTDDYGI
+522 NSVNIVGTDDYGI
-535 QAKNTLKNTLSD
+535 QAKNTLSNV
-547 IELKDSA
+547 ELNSSG
-554 LPEDV
+554 LPEDEA
-559 NLNLKVTSQGTINVL
+559 NLNLKVKSQGTINVL
-574 GGKAGIMATAVKDKF
+574 GGKAGIMATAVKD
-589 VKDEFDNEVLNTLS
+589 EFKNDVFSELKSTY
-603 IDFGSKVN
+603 FGSNVKLNAADDVV
-611 LTANGD
+611 
-617 IAVQGGDYGVIAFEN
+617 VQGGGYGVIAFEN
-632 SNVDITSKNGNILI
+632 SNVDITSDNGNVLI
-646 GATNTNTE
+646 GATDTNTN
-654 KESNTAA
+654 KVSNTAA

-668 NTQSTVNINAGNG
+668 NTETTVKLKADNG
-681 VVSVLSGNKGLWAS
+681 VVTVLSGNKGLWAS
-695 GKGGTINVDG
+695 GKGGTIKVDG

-714 ADESATRSAGED
+714 NGEQLTRSSGD
-726 VHLAVVAGVKSPEEG
+726 NVHLAVVAGLKSKDET
-741 QNGKGLV
+741 QNGT
-748 DINLKGD
+748 
-755 VGLVDINLKGD
+755 GLVDINLKGD

-776 GARGGEVD
+776 GARGGEVK

-822 DDYMDADKKNGNSF
+822 DDYMDASAEHGKSF
-836 FAPQFSYEIE
+836 FAPQFSYVIE
-846 DSGKVDLILG
+846 KNGTVKLKLDE
-856 DGSRWNVDGQ
+856 GSRWNVNGQ
-866 SWVTTINAGKNT
+866 SWVTEIDAADNSI
-878 VIDLTGAVT
+878 IDLTGAQT

-896 TIGTLNGD
+896 TVGTLKGN

-946 TGLRFATIDNGNVN
+946 TGLRFATIDNADVN

-977 VGKDAYE
+977 VGKDDYE
-984 GHLENDDY
+984 NHNENNIY
-992 NGTEFG
+992 NGGKEFD
-998 EVKPGTEAVDK
+998 EIKPGSDAVKDFFDDK
-1009 FFKGE
+1009 EEGIETFANE
-1014 ESTINKLADSESTLT
+1014 ESKIT
-1029 NYKIVDVHS
+1029 NYKIIDVHS
-1038 RELNNTGKTIVGMSR
+1038 RELNNTGKTIANMSR
-1053 ANYSNA
+1053 ANYSSA

-1142 EIDRYGLWLYDTWM
+1142 EIDSYGLWLYDTWM

-1170 HLKNDF
+1170 HLSNDF
-1176 GIYAAGVKDKI
+1176 ELYNTRGKV

-1206 DIGNDWY
+1206 DIGSDWY
-1213 IEPQAQL
+1213 FEPQVQA
-1220 QLARVTGADYVTNQ
+1220 QLARVTGADYTTSQ
-1234 NTKVSVDGINSLI
+1234 GTKVSVDGINSLI

-1271 VMHEFLG
+1271 VLHEFLG

>member
-1 MKKKTL
+1 MRKKSA

-24 SVKPD
+24 SVKPG

-34 FENGENQVQISKNGN
+34 FENGENQVQISENGN

-58 INTDLE
+58 TNTDINNN
-64 KDDGAQAII
+64 DGAQAII
-73 HHSGTNKDNI
+73 SHEGTNAEI
-83 NKITINVGNNEKR
+83 SEITINVGNNEKR
-96 SQFIL
+96 SQFFL

-107 KILNDC
+107 KILNEC
-113 VDAKG
+113 VEAKG
-118 IIDDNDGLLLFTKNN
+118 ILQPNKATLLFTKNN
-133 NIINAYDYSQTTIST
+133 NIINAYDYSQTTINT

-163 ASNDKYY
+163 ASDDKYY
-170 ATGKEYTFNINFN
+170 ATGKEYTKDINFN

-211 FNNLND
+211 FNHLND
-217 FNIVNTYRPQEPQ
+217 FNIVNTYKPQ

-237 GIWLRC
+237 GIWLRS
-243 DTQVDIDADNL
+243 DTQVNIDADNL
-254 YIGGVNG
+254 YIGGANG
-261 SDETV
+261 SDKTV

-300 SYAYINADS
+300 SYAYINADTV
-309 INIYATGDDAY
+309 NIYATGNDADTY
-320 TSYGAVLQGGGYLNL
+320 TRYGAILQGGGYLNL
-335 KAKNNINLSGSG
+335 KATNNINLSGADF
-347 VGLRFN
+347 GLKFN
-353 NDRLSFPT
+353 NERPTFST
-361 NGSVEYNE
+361 NGSIKYDES
-369 KVLGEAEV
+369 VLGEAEV
-377 TSEEGSIFI
+377 ISKEGSIFI
-386 EGRKG
+386 EGREG
-391 YGLRSEIRQY
+391 YGLLSEIRSL
-401 QDSVKKAVV
+401 QDSVKKAAV
-410 TADKDIKIKGKKSGV
+410 TADKDIVLKGKKSGV

-436 TSKNSNIQISSD
+436 TSKNSNIHISSD

-454 GGSTNGVD
+454 GGSASGRV
-462 NKTYLRGEA
+462 NKNYLRGEA
-471 NFDASNGSIDIY
+471 NFKALNGSIDVY

-492 NSQVSIRK
+492 NTAIKQKTSGPVIWGY
-500 KLDGKVT
+500 L
-507 MVNGAYFA
+507 AE
-515 DVNITAK
+515 VNIAAK
-522 DAVNIVGTDDYGI
+522 NSVNIVGTDDYGI
-535 QAKNTLKNTLSD
+535 QAKNTLSNVG
-547 IELKDSA
+547 LKDSE
-554 LPEDV
+554 LLEDAA
-559 NLNLKVTSQGTINVL
+559 NLNLNVTSQGSINVL
-574 GGKAGIMATAVKDKF
+574 GGKAGIMATAVKD
-589 VKDEFDNEVLNTLS
+589 EFDNKVLNTLS

-611 LTANGD
+611 LTANSD

-632 SNVDITSKNGNILI
+632 SNVDITSDNGNVLI
-646 GATNTNTE
+646 GATDTNTN
-654 KESNTAA
+654 KVSNTAA

-668 NTQSTVNINAGNG
+668 NTETTVNLKAGNG
-681 VVSVLSGNKGLWAS
+681 VVTVLSGNKGLWAS
-695 GKGGTINVDG
+695 GKGGTIKVDG

-714 ADESATRSAGED
+714 NGEQLTRSSGD
-726 VHLAVVAGVKSPEEG
+726 NVHLAVVAGLKSKDETE
-741 QNGKGLV
+741 NGT
-748 DINLKGD
+748 
-755 VGLVDINLKGD
+755 GLVDINLKGD

-776 GARGGEVD
+776 GARGGKVD
-784 IKRESGNGAL
+784 IRRESGNGAL

-822 DDYMDADKKNGNSF
+822 DDYMDASAEHGNSF
-836 FAPQFSYEIE
+836 FAPQFSYKIE
-846 DSGKVDLILG
+846 NNGTVKLKLDE
-856 DGSRWNVDGQ
+856 GSRWNVNGQ
-866 SWVTTINAGKNT
+866 SWVTEIDAADNSI
-878 VIDLTGAVT
+878 IDLTGAQT

-896 TIGTLNGD
+896 TVGTLKGN

-918 SDMLYIKNSNGE
+918 SDMLYIKNSYGE

-984 GHLENDDY
+984 GHLENNDY
-992 NGTEFG
+992 NGGIEFG

-1070 EARYINGEEDQ
+1070 EARYINGEEEQ

-1127 YMHGDTSYSNISGKG
+1127 YMHGDTSYSNIGGKG

-1206 DIGNDWY
+1206 DIGNDLY

-1286 KTSDGNWSTLSYE
+1286 KTSDGNWSTISYE

-1309 GFATQLS
+1309 GFATKMS
-1316 KASYAFM
+1316 KNSYAFM

-1330 HDNDET
+1330 NDNDET
-1336 YQINAGV
+1336 YQINVGM

>member
-1 MKKKTL
+1 MDVMKKKQM

-12 MLSILNGNVFAE
+12 MLSLLQGSVYAETINPGIHDKYVSVNIDGDQRTIINIPDEYNFKGGLSIDRNINASMDKYNSIIGLESSANDSDKKLEITIGSENADSDKVNIKLNSNSQKYLNNTLIQVGGNGNNFKNIIEINLKNADMFLE
-24 SVKPD
+24 GNNYYAAIASRDFYNPISNNTNGDIKIIGD
-29 NYDDF
+29 NNSNLFISGNMHMGVYSSG
-34 FENGENQVQISKNGN
+34 NGEL
-49 YTFKNGASI
+49 I
-58 INTDLE
+58 I
-64 KDDGAQAII
+64 
-73 HHSGTNKDNI
+73 
-83 NKITINVGNNEKR
+83 
-96 SQFIL
+96 
-101 KGVSSE
+101 
-107 KILNDC
+107 
-113 VDAKG
+113 KG
-118 IIDDNDGLLLFTKNN
+118 INDFIITKNTAYYEDGQVIFSDDIAAISAHSDKSCIEANNLIIQGENLEDNQNAFYTGIKVGSDTVPVNSKLNLVVNN
-133 NIINAYDYSQTTIST
+133 NIKIDSALFGIYNGGDANITADNIVINAKSDVIDKKWNNELEYGGGEGIVST
-148 KNTDIWLTGTFINGI
+148 GVLNITAQNDIYVKG
-163 ASNDKYY
+163 
-170 ATGKEYTFNINFN
+170 EFN
-183 VEGNNST
+183 
-190 NFNIYGNMFTGI
+190 
-202 NAGDCGKYS
+202 
-211 FNNLND
+211 
-217 FNIVNTYRPQEPQ
+217 
-230 KVNSNQV
+230 
-237 GIWLRC
+237 
-243 DTQVDIDADNL
+243 
-254 YIGGVNG
+254 GVNLDRVG
-261 SDETV
+261 LKSTAETE
-266 FGSAFRVANG
+266 FNKQIGNTNITSANG
-276 SKLNVSVNDKFTL
+276 TIKFIGENGAGLISNV
-289 TSSKIGIQNAA
+289 Q
-300 SYAYINADS
+300 SYQDDIRNADF
-309 INIYATGDDAY
+309 
-320 TSYGAVLQGGGYLNL
+320 
-335 KAKNNINLSGSG
+335 KAK
-347 VGLRFN
+347 
-353 NDRLSFPT
+353 
-361 NGSVEYNE
+361 
-369 KVLGEAEV
+369 
-377 TSEEGSIFI
+377 
-386 EGRKG
+386 GR
-391 YGLRSEIRQY
+391 
-401 QDSVKKAVV
+401 V
-410 TADKDIKIKGKKSGV
+410 
-425 SYYAASRMLDV
+425 
-436 TSKNSNIQISSD
+436 
-448 NIGLSV
+448 
-454 GGSTNGVD
+454 
-462 NKTYLRGEA
+462 
-471 NFDASNGSIDIY
+471 DIY
-483 GQKSGIVAD
+483 GKEVGVAYQPGSR
-492 NSQVSIRK
+492 NLSISSE
-500 KLDGKVT
+500 LS
-507 MVNGAYFA
+507 
-515 DVNITAK
+515 DVNITSDNTAFSFDMEDFSTAYVRNDNVRGIVDINADNGNINILGNK
-522 DAVNIVGTDDYGI
+522 NGLVLDNDYANLLKGFNFYKTGYFTTVNVNAEKNINFIGESDYGI
-535 QAKNTLKNTLSD
+535 KLSNSLSATKLDIEVPNDMDKNT
-547 IELKDSA
+547 
-554 LPEDV
+554 
-559 NLNLKVTSQGTINVL
+559 NLNVISQGTINVL
-574 GGKAGIMATAVKDKF
+574 GGKAGIMATAS
-589 VKDEFDNEVLNTLS
+589 NT
-603 IDFGSKVN
+603 DFGSKVN

-632 SNVDITSKNGNILI
+632 SNVDID
-646 GATNTNTE
+646 
-654 KESNTAA
+654 
-661 VYAENGA
+661 
-668 NTQSTVNINAGNG
+668 INAGNG

-695 GKGGTINVDG
+695 GKGATINVDG

-714 ADESATRSAGED
+714 NGEQLTRSSGD
-726 VHLAVVAGVKSPEEG
+726 NVHLAVVAGLKSEDKT
-741 QNGKGLV
+741 QNCTGLV
-748 DINLKGD
+748 DID
-755 VGLVDINLKGD
+755 LKGD

-776 GARGGEVD
+776 GAGGGKVD
-784 IKRESGNGAL
+784 IRRASGNGSL
-794 VVNGDVLA
+794 IVTGDILA
-802 GNGGTVSLDMGKNG
+802 GNGGEVNLDIGKNG

-822 DDYMDADKKNGNSF
+822 DDYMDASDEHGDSF
-836 FAPQFSYEIE
+836 FAPQFSDVIE
-846 DSGKVDLILG
+846 NNGTVELKLDE
-856 DGSRWNVDGQ
+856 GSRWNVNGQ
-866 SWVTTINAGKNT
+866 SWVTVIDAADNSI
-878 VIDLTGAVT
+878 IDLTGAQT

-896 TIGTLNGD
+896 TVGTLNGN

-946 TGLRFATIDNGNVN
+946 TGLRFATIDNADVN

-1286 KTSDGNWSTLSYE
+1286 KTSDGNWSTISYE

-1330 HDNDET
+1330 NDNDET
-1336 YQINAGV
+1336 YQINVGM

>member
-34 FENGENQVQISKNGN
+34 FEKNVTGENQVQISENGN

-58 INTDLE
+58 TNTDLE
-64 KDDGAQAII
+64 NDEGAQAII

-83 NKITINVGNNEKR
+83 SKITINVGNNEKR

-118 IIDDNDGLLLFTKNN
+118 IIDDNKGSLLFTKNN
-133 NIINAYDYSQTTIST
+133 NIINAYDYSQTTINT

-163 ASNDKYY
+163 ASDDKYY
-170 ATGKEYTFNINFN
+170 ATGMEYTKNIKFN
-183 VEGNNST
+183 VKGNNST

-217 FNIVNTYRPQEPQ
+217 FNIVNTYKPQ

-237 GIWLRC
+237 GIWLRS
-243 DTQVDIDADNL
+243 DTQVKIGADNF
-254 YIGGVNG
+254 YIGGANG

-300 SYAYINADS
+300 SYAYINADTV
-309 INIYATGDDAY
+309 NIYATGDDAY

-335 KAKNNINLSGSG
+335 KAINNINLSGSG

-353 NDRLSFPT
+353 NDRLSFST
-361 NGSVEYNE
+361 NGSVEYDKN
-369 KVLGEAEV
+369 VLGEAEV

-401 QDSVKKAVV
+401 QDSVKKAAV
-410 TADKDIKIKGKKSGV
+410 TADKDVVIKGKKSGV

-462 NKTYLRGEA
+462 NETYLRGEA

-500 KLDGKVT
+500 KLDDKLT

-535 QAKNTLKNTLSD
+535 QAKNTLSD

-554 LPEDV
+554 LPKDV
-559 NLNLKVTSQGTINVL
+559 NLNLKVKSQGTINVF
-574 GGKAGIMATAVKDKF
+574 GGKAGIMATAVKD
-589 VKDEFDNEVLNTLS
+589 EFDNGVLNILS
-603 IDFGSKVN
+603 NTNFGSKVN
-611 LTANGD
+611 LNANGD

-632 SNVDITSKNGNILI
+632 SNVDITSDNGNVLI
-646 GATNTNTE
+646 GATDTNTN
-654 KESNTAA
+654 KVSNTAA

-668 NTQSTVNINAGNG
+668 NTKSTVNINADNG
-681 VVSVLSGNKGLWAS
+681 VVTVLSGNKGLWAS

-714 ADESATRSAGED
+714 NGEQLTRSSGD
-726 VHLAVVAGVKSPEEG
+726 NVHLAVVAGLKSKDET
-741 QNGKGLV
+741 QNGT
-748 DINLKGD
+748 
-755 VGLVDINLKGD
+755 GLVDINLKGD

-776 GARGGEVD
+776 GARGGKVD
-784 IKRESGNGAL
+784 ITRESGNGAL

-822 DDYMDADKKNGNSF
+822 DDYMDASAEHGNSF
-836 FAPQFSYEIE
+836 FAPQFSYKIE
-846 DSGKVDLILG
+846 NNGTVKLKLDE
-856 DGSRWNVDGQ
+856 GSRWNVNGQ
-866 SWVTTINAGKNT
+866 SWVTEIDAADNSI
-878 VIDLTGAVT
+878 IDLTGAQT

-896 TIGTLNGD
+896 TVGTLKGN

-939 TSEEIGE
+939 TTAEIGK
-946 TGLRFATIDNGNVN
+946 TGLRFATIDNADVN

-977 VGKDAYE
+977 VGKDDYE
-984 GHLENDDY
+984 NHNENNIY
-992 NGTEFG
+992 NGGKEFD
-998 EVKPGTEAVDK
+998 EVKPGTVAVDK

-1286 KTSDGNWSTLSYE
+1286 KTSDGNWSTISYE
-1299 NEGTWYDVGF
+1299 NEGTWYDIGL
-1309 GFATQLS
+1309 GFATMMS
-1316 KASYAFM
+1316 KNSYAFV
-1323 DFEKSFG
+1323 DLEKSFG
-1330 HDNDET
+1330 NDNDET
-1336 YQINAGV
+1336 YQINVGM

>member
-1 MKKKTL
+1 MRKKSA

-12 MLSILNGNVFAE
+12 MLSLLNGNVFAE
-24 SVKPD
+24 SVIPG
-29 NYDDF
+29 NYDGF
-34 FENGENQVQISKNGN
+34 FEKNVIGENQVQISENGN

-58 INTDLE
+58 TNTDLDTNTDLE
-64 KDDGAQAII
+64 NYDGAKAII
-73 HHSGTNKDNI
+73 HHGGTENNINKI
-83 NKITINVGNNEKR
+83 NKITINVGNDKNH

-107 KILNDC
+107 NILQKYIKKENPTSG
-113 VDAKG
+113 A
-118 IIDDNDGLLLFTKNN
+118 LFTLNN
-133 NIINAYDYSQTTIST
+133 NIINAYDYSETNINAQ
-148 KNTDIWLTGTFINGI
+148 NTDIWLTGTFMNGI
-163 ASNDKYY
+163 SSDDSYNVE
-170 ATGKEYTFNINFN
+170 GKVYTHDIKFNID
-183 VEGNNST
+183 GNNST

-202 NAGDCGKYS
+202 NAGDHGEYNFDKL
-211 FNNLND
+211 NN
-217 FNIVNTYRPQEPQ
+217 FNIINTYTYQPT
-230 KVNSNQV
+230 KVQSNQT

-243 DTQVDIDADNL
+243 DTQVNIDADNL
-254 YIGGVNG
+254 YIGGANG

-289 TSSKIGIQNAA
+289 TSSKIGIENGA
-300 SYAYINADS
+300 SYAYINADTV
-309 INIYATGDDAY
+309 NIYATGDDAY
-320 TSYGAVLQGGGYLNL
+320 TSHGAVLQGGGYLNL
-335 KAKNNINLSGSG
+335 KAINNINLSGSG

-353 NDRLSFPT
+353 NDRLSFST
-361 NGSVEYNE
+361 DDSIEYDKN
-369 KVLGEAEV
+369 VLGEAEV
-377 TSEEGSIFI
+377 TSEKGSIFI

-391 YGLRSEIRQY
+391 YGLLSEIRSL

-410 TADKDIKIKGKKSGV
+410 TADKDIEIKGKKSGV
-425 SYYAASRMLDV
+425 SYDAASRNLDV
-436 TSKNSNIQISSD
+436 TSKHSNIQISSD

-454 GGSTNGVD
+454 GGSAISEISKN
-462 NKTYLRGEA
+462 YLRGEA
-471 NFDASNGSIDIY
+471 NFKALNGSIDIY
-483 GQKSGIVAD
+483 GQNSGIVAD
-492 NSQVSIRK
+492 NTAIKERK
-500 KLDGKVT
+500 FLLARRG
-507 MVNGAYFA
+507 YFA
-515 DVNITAK
+515 NVNITAK
-522 DAVNIVGTDDYGI
+522 DAVNIVGKDDYGI
-535 QAKNTLKNTLSD
+535 QAKNTLSD
-547 IELKDSA
+547 IDLIDSELPK
-554 LPEDV
+554 DV
-559 NLNLKVTSQGTINVL
+559 NLNLNVTSQGTINVL

-589 VKDEFDNEVLNTLS
+589 DNEVLNTLS
-603 IDFGSKVN
+603 NTDFGSKVN

-654 KESNTAA
+654 KLSNTAA

-668 NTQSTVNINAGNG
+668 KTQSTVIQSTVNINAGNG
-681 VVSVLSGNKGLWAS
+681 VVSILSGNKGLWAS

-714 ADESATRSAGED
+714 NGEQLTRSSGD
-726 VHLAVVAGVKSPEEG
+726 NVHLAVVAGLKSKDETE
-741 QNGKGLV
+741 NGT
-748 DINLKGD
+748 
-755 VGLVDINLKGD
+755 GLVDINLKGD

-776 GARGGEVD
+776 GARGGKVD
-784 IKRESGNGAL
+784 IRRESGNGAL

-822 DDYMDADKKNGNSF
+822 DDYMDASAEHGKSF
-836 FAPQFSYEIE
+836 FAPQFSYVIE
-846 DSGKVDLILG
+846 KNGTVKLKLDE
-856 DGSRWNVDGQ
+856 GSRWNVNGQ
-866 SWVTTINAGKNT
+866 SWVTEIDAADNSI
-878 VIDLTGAVT
+878 IDLTGAQT

-896 TIGTLNGD
+896 TVGTLKGN

-939 TSEEIGE
+939 TTAEIGK
-946 TGLRFATIDNGNVN
+946 TGLRFATIDNADVN

-977 VGKDAYE
+977 VGKDDYE
-984 GHLENDDY
+984 NHNENDIY
-992 NGTEFG
+992 NGGKKFDEI
-998 EVKPGTEAVDK
+998 KPGSDAVKDFFDDK
-1009 FFKGE
+1009 EEGIETFANE
-1014 ESTINKLADSESTLT
+1014 ESKIT
-1029 NYKIVDVHS
+1029 NYKIIDVHS
-1038 RELNNTGKTIVGMSR
+1038 RELNNTGKTIANMSR
-1053 ANYSNA
+1053 ANYSSA

-1070 EARYINGEEDQ
+1070 EARYINNEEDE

-1092 GKDNAFRSQN
+1092 GKDDAFRSQN

-1142 EIDRYGLWLYDTWM
+1142 EIDSYGLWLYDTWM

-1170 HLKNDF
+1170 HLSNDF
-1176 GIYAAGVKDKI
+1176 ELYNTRGKV

-1206 DIGNDWY
+1206 DIGSDWY
-1213 IEPQAQL
+1213 FEPQVQA
-1220 QLARVTGADYVTNQ
+1220 QLARVTGADYTTSQ
-1234 NTKVSVDGINSLI
+1234 GTKVSVDGINSLI

-1271 VMHEFLG
+1271 VLHEFLG

>member
-1 MKKKTL
+1 MDVMKKKQM

-12 MLSILNGNVFAE
+12 MLSLLQGSVYAAE
-24 SVKPD
+24 V
-29 NYDDF
+29 NIGTYNDF
-34 FENGENQVQISKNGN
+34 YEYSGEGTKQTQIKDAGE
-49 YTFKNGASI
+49 YTFVNGASI

-101 KGVSSE
+101 KGESDIN
-107 KILNDC
+107 ILKENINKPNEPTG
-113 VDAKG
+113 A
-118 IIDDNDGLLLFTKNN
+118 LFTLNN
-133 NIINAYDYSQTTIST
+133 NIINAYDYSETNINA
-148 KNTDIWLTGTFINGI
+148 KNTDIWLTGTFMNGI
-163 ASNDKYY
+163 SNDESY
-170 ATGKEYTFNINFN
+170 NFN
-183 VEGNNST
+183 GMVYTHDIKFTVDGNNST

-202 NAGDCGKYS
+202 NAGDNGKYN
-211 FNNLND
+211 FDNLNN
-217 FNIVNTYRPQEPQ
+217 FNIINTYQPT
-230 KVNSNQV
+230 KVQSNQM
-237 GIWLRC
+237 GIYLRSGN
-243 DTQVDIDADNL
+243 QMDIDADNL
-254 YIGGVNG
+254 YIGGFNG

-266 FGSAFRVANG
+266 FGTAFNIING
-276 SKLNVSVNDKFTL
+276 SILNVSVNDEFTL
-289 TSSKIGIQNAA
+289 TSSKIGLYNNA
-300 SYAYINADS
+300 SYAYINAGTV
-309 INIYATGDDAY
+309 NIYATGDVYEAADDD
-320 TSYGAVLQGGGYLNL
+320 SPRYGAIMQGSGYLNL
-335 KAKNNINLSGSG
+335 KAINNINLSGAEF
-347 VGLRFN
+347 GLKFN
-353 NDRLSFPT
+353 REKLNFP
-361 NGSVEYNE
+361 GSVEHDGS
-369 KVLGEAEV
+369 VLGEAEV
-377 TSEEGSIFI
+377 TSEKGSIFI

-391 YGLRSEIRQY
+391 YGLLSEIRQY
-401 QDSVKKAVV
+401 QDSVVKKAAV
-410 TADKDIKIKGKKSGV
+410 TADKDIVIKGKKSGV
-425 SYYAASRMLDV
+425 SYYAASRNLDV

-454 GGSTNGVD
+454 GGSVSAIVKEN
-462 NKTYLRGEA
+462 YLRREA
-471 NFDASNGSIDIY
+471 NFKALNGSIDIY

-492 NSQVSIRK
+492 NTAI
-500 KLDGKVT
+500 KLKTSGPVKW
-507 MVNGAYFA
+507 GYLA
-515 DVNITAK
+515 DVNIAAK
-522 DAVNIVGTDDYGI
+522 NSVNIVGTDDYGI
-535 QAKNTLKNTLSD
+535 QAKNTLSNVGL
-547 IELKDSA
+547 
-554 LPEDV
+554 LPEDAK
-559 NLNLKVTSQGTINVL
+559 NLNLKVKSQGSINVL
-574 GGKAGIMATAVKDKF
+574 GGKAGIMATAVKD
-589 VKDEFDNEVLNTLS
+589 EFKNDVFSELTS
-603 IDFGSKVN
+603 ADFGSNVKLKAADDVV
-611 LTANGD
+611 
-617 IAVQGGDYGVIAFEN
+617 VQGGGYGVIAFEN
-632 SNVDITSKNGNILI
+632 SNVDITSDNGNVLI
-646 GATNTNTE
+646 GATDTNTN
-654 KESNTAA
+654 KVSNTAA

-668 NTQSTVNINAGNG
+668 NTKSTVNINADNG
-681 VVSVLSGNKGLWAS
+681 VVTVLSGNKGLWAS

-726 VHLAVVAGVKSPEEG
+726 VHLAVVAGLKSAGEK
-741 QNGKGLV
+741 QNGE
-748 DINLKGD
+748 
-755 VGLVDINLKGD
+755 GLVDINLKGD

-776 GARGGEVD
+776 GARGGKVK

-802 GNGGTVSLDMGKNG
+802 GNGGTVILDMGKNG

-822 DDYMDADKKNGNSF
+822 DDYMDADEKNGNSF
-836 FAPQFSYEIE
+836 FAPQFSDVIE
-846 DSGKVDLILG
+846 KNGTVNLKLDE
-856 DGSRWNVDGQ
+856 GSRWNVNGQ
-866 SWVTTINAGKNT
+866 SWVTVIDADDNSI
-878 VIDLTGAVT
+878 IDLTGAQT

-896 TIGTLNGD
+896 TVGTLNGN

-992 NGTEFG
+992 NGTKFG
-998 EVKPGTEAVDK
+998 EAKPGTEAVDN

-1070 EARYINGEEDQ
+1070 EARYINGEEEQ

-1127 YMHGDTSYSNISGKG
+1127 YMHGDTSYSNIGGKG

-1336 YQINAGV
+1336 YQINVGM

>member
-1 MKKKTL
+1 MRKKSA

-12 MLSILNGNVFAE
+12 MLSLLNGNVFAE
-24 SVKPD
+24 SVIPG

-34 FENGENQVQISKNGN
+34 FEKNVIGEDQVQISENGN

-58 INTDLE
+58 TNTDINN
-64 KDDGAQAII
+64 KDGAQAII
-73 HHSGTNKDNI
+73 SHEGTIGKI
-83 NKITINVGNNEKR
+83 SKITINVGNNEKR
-96 SQFIL
+96 SRFIL

-113 VDAKG
+113 VDAEG
-118 IIDDNDGLLLFTKNN
+118 IREDNGASLLFTLNN
-133 NIINAYDYSQTTIST
+133 NIINAYDYSQTTINT

-163 ASNDKYY
+163 ASDDKYY
-170 ATGKEYTFNINFN
+170 ETGREYTKDINFN

-217 FNIVNTYRPQEPQ
+217 FNIVNTYKPQ

-237 GIWLRC
+237 GIWLRS
-243 DTQVDIDADNL
+243 DTQVKIDADNL
-254 YIGGVNG
+254 YIGGANG

-300 SYAYINADS
+300 SYTYINADTV
-309 INIYATGDDAY
+309 NIYATGDDAY
-320 TSYGAVLQGGGYLNL
+320 TSHGAVLQGGGYLNL

-353 NDRLSFPT
+353 NERLNFST

-386 EGRKG
+386 EGREG

-410 TADKDIKIKGKKSGV
+410 TADKDIEIKGKKSGV

-436 TSKNSNIQISSD
+436 TSKHSNIQISSD

-500 KLDGKVT
+500 KLDDKVT

-776 GARGGEVD
+776 GARGGKVD
-784 IKRESGNGAL
+784 ITRASGNGAL

-802 GNGGTVSLDMGKNG
+802 GNGGTVSLDMGENG

-822 DDYMDADKKNGNSF
+822 DDYMDAGKKNGNSF
-836 FAPQFSYEIE
+836 FAPQFSDKIV
-846 DSGKVDLILG
+846 DSGTVNLTIG
-856 DGSRWNVDGQ
+856 EGSRWNVNGQ
-866 SWVTTINAGKNT
+866 SWVTEIDAADNSI
-878 VIDLTGAVT
+878 IDLTGAQT

-896 TIGTLNGD
+896 TVGTLKGN

-930 YNVILDDAV
+930 YNIILDDAV
-939 TSEEIGE
+939 TTAEIGK
-946 TGLRFATIDNGNVN
+946 TGLRFATIDNADVN

-977 VGKDAYE
+977 VGKDDYE
-984 GHLENDDY
+984 NHNENDIY
-992 NGTEFG
+992 NGGKEFD
-998 EVKPGTEAVDK
+998 EVKPGSNAVKDFFEDK
-1009 FFKGE
+1009 EEGIETFANE
-1014 ESTINKLADSESTLT
+1014 ESKIT
-1029 NYKIVDVHS
+1029 NYKIIDVHS

-1127 YMHGDTSYSNISGKG
+1127 YMHGDTSYSNIGGKG

-1286 KTSDGNWSTLSYE
+1286 KTSDGNWSTISYE

-1309 GFATQLS
+1309 GFATKMS
-1316 KASYAFM
+1316 KNSYAFM

-1330 HDNDET
+1330 NDNDET
-1336 YQINAGV
+1336 YQINVGM

>member
-1 MKKKTL
+1 MRKKSA

-12 MLSILNGNVFAE
+12 MLSLLNGNVFAE
-24 SVKPD
+24 SVEPG

-34 FENGENQVQISKNGN
+34 FKKNVTGENQVQISENGN

-58 INTDLE
+58 TNTD
-64 KDDGAQAII
+64 KKNNDGAQAII
-73 HHSGTNKDNI
+73 SHEGKNGKIS
-83 NKITINVGNNEKR
+83 KITINVGNNEKR

-101 KGVSSE
+101 KGVSS
-107 KILNDC
+107 KNILQENINKPNEPSG
-113 VDAKG
+113 A
-118 IIDDNDGLLLFTKNN
+118 LFTLNN
-133 NIINAYDYSQTTIST
+133 NIINAYDYSETNINAQ
-148 KNTDIWLTGTFINGI
+148 NTDIWLTGTFMNGI
-163 ASNDKYY
+163 SSDESYDFDGMVDTNDIK
-170 ATGKEYTFNINFN
+170 FNID
-183 VEGNNST
+183 GNNST

-202 NAGDCGKYS
+202 NAGDNGKYN
-211 FNNLND
+211 FDNLNN
-217 FNIVNTYRPQEPQ
+217 FNIINTYQPT
-230 KVNSNQV
+230 KVQSNQI

-243 DTQVDIDADNL
+243 DTQVNIDADNL
-254 YIGGVNG
+254 YIGGANG

-266 FGSAFRVANG
+266 FSSAFRVANG
-276 SKLNVSVNDKFTL
+276 SKLNVSVNDEFTL
-289 TSSKIGIQNAA
+289 TSSKIGIENAA
-300 SYAYINADS
+300 SYAYINAGTV
-309 INIYATGDDAY
+309 NIYATGDDA
-320 TSYGAVLQGGGYLNL
+320 SERYGAILQGGGYLNL
-335 KAKNNINLSGSG
+335 KAINNINLSGSG

-353 NDRLSFPT
+353 NQGPTFPT
-361 NGSVEYNE
+361 NGSVEYDKN
-369 KVLGEAEV
+369 VLGEAEV

-386 EGRKG
+386 EGREG
-391 YGLRSEIRQY
+391 YGLLSEIRSS
-401 QDSVKKAVV
+401 QDSVKKAAV
-410 TADKDIKIKGKKSGV
+410 TADKDIVLKGKKSGV

-436 TSKNSNIQISSD
+436 TSKNSNIHISSD

-454 GGSTNGVD
+454 GGSASGRVNE
-462 NKTYLRGEA
+462 NYLRGEA

-492 NSQVSIRK
+492 NSQVTVIK
-500 KLDGKVT
+500 QLDGKNT
-507 MVNGAYFA
+507 RFKGAYFA

-522 DAVNIVGTDDYGI
+522 DGVNIVGTDDYGI
-535 QAKNTLKNTLSD
+535 QAKNTLSNVGLNS
-547 IELKDSA
+547 SG
-554 LPEDV
+554 LPEDAA
-559 NLNLKVTSQGTINVL
+559 NLNLNVTSQGSINVL
-574 GGKAGIMATAVKDKF
+574 GGKAGIMATAVKD
-589 VKDEFDNEVLNTLS
+589 EFDNKVLNTLS
-603 IDFGSKVN
+603 IDFGSKVD

-646 GATNTNTE
+646 GATDTNTE
-654 KESNTAA
+654 KSSNTAA

-668 NTQSTVNINAGNG
+668 KTQSTVNINAGNG
-681 VVSVLSGNKGLWAS
+681 VVSILSGNKGLWAS

-714 ADESATRSAGED
+714 NGEQLRRSSGD
-726 VHLAVVAGVKSPEEG
+726 NVHLAVVAGLKSEDETE
-741 QNGKGLV
+741 NGTGLV
-748 DINLKGD
+748 DID
-755 VGLVDINLKGD
+755 LKGD

-822 DDYMDADKKNGNSF
+822 DDYMDAGKKKGNSF
-836 FAPQFSYEIE
+836 FAPQFSYEIKNNGTVKLKLDE
-846 DSGKVDLILG
+846 
-856 DGSRWNVDGQ
+856 GSRWNVNGQ
-866 SWVTTINAGKNT
+866 SWVTEIDAADNSI
-878 VIDLTGAVT
+878 IDLTGAQT

-896 TIGTLNGD
+896 TVGTLKGN

-977 VGKDAYE
+977 VGKDDYE
-984 GHLENDDY
+984 NHNENDIY
-992 NGTEFG
+992 NGGKEFD
-998 EVKPGTEAVDK
+998 EVKPGTVAVDK

>member
-24 SVKPD
+24 SIRPD

-34 FENGENQVQISKNGN
+34 FEKNVIGENQVQISENGN

-58 INTDLE
+58 TNTDINN
-64 KDDGAQAII
+64 KDGAQAII
-73 HHSGTNKDNI
+73 SHEGTIGKI
-83 NKITINVGNNEKR
+83 SEITINVGNNEKR

-118 IIDDNDGLLLFTKNN
+118 IIDDNKGLLLFTKNN
-133 NIINAYDYSQTTIST
+133 NIINAYDYSQTTINT

-163 ASNDKYY
+163 ASDDKYY
-170 ATGKEYTFNINFN
+170 ATGREYTNNIKFN

-217 FNIVNTYRPQEPQ
+217 FNIVNTYKPQ

-237 GIWLRC
+237 GIWLRS
-243 DTQVDIDADNL
+243 DTQVNIDADNL

-266 FGSAFRVANG
+266 FGSAFRVAND
-276 SKLNVSVNDKFTL
+276 SKLNVSVNDEFTL
-289 TSSKIGIQNAA
+289 TSSKIGIENAA
-300 SYAYINADS
+300 YAYINAGTV
-309 INIYATGDDAY
+309 NIYATGDVYEAADDD
-320 TSYGAVLQGGGYLNL
+320 SPRYGAIMQGSGYLNL
-335 KAKNNINLSGSG
+335 KAINNINLSGAEF
-347 VGLRFN
+347 GLKFN
-353 NDRLSFPT
+353 REKPDFP
-361 NGSVEYNE
+361 GSVEHDE
-369 KVLGEAEV
+369 SVLGEAEV
-377 TSEEGSIFI
+377 TSEKGSIFI
-386 EGRKG
+386 EGREG
-391 YGLRSEIRQY
+391 YGLLSEIRQY
-401 QDSVKKAVV
+401 QKSVKKSVV

-425 SYYAASRMLDV
+425 SYYAASRNLDV

-454 GGSTNGVD
+454 GGSVSAIVD
-462 NKTYLRGEA
+462 INYLRGEA

-492 NSQVSIRK
+492 NTAI
-500 KLDGKVT
+500 KLRTSGPVKW
-507 MVNGAYFA
+507 GYLA
-515 DVNITAK
+515 DVNIAAK
-522 DAVNIVGTDDYGI
+522 NSVNIVGTDDYGI
-535 QAKNTLKNTLSD
+535 QAKNTLSNVGLNS
-547 IELKDSA
+547 SG
-554 LPEDV
+554 LPEDA
-559 NLNLKVTSQGTINVL
+559 NLNLKVTSQGIINVL
-574 GGKAGIMATAVKDKF
+574 GGKAGIMATAVKD
-589 VKDEFDNEVLNTLS
+589 EFDNKVLNTLFTG
-603 IDFGSKVN
+603 FGSKVN
-611 LTANGD
+611 LTANSD

-695 GKGGTINVDG
+695 GKGGTIKVDG

-714 ADESATRSAGED
+714 NGEQLTRSSGD
-726 VHLAVVAGVKSPEEG
+726 NVHLAVVAGLKSKDET
-741 QNGKGLV
+741 QNGT
-748 DINLKGD
+748 
-755 VGLVDINLKGD
+755 GLVDINLKGD

-776 GARGGEVD
+776 GARGGKVD
-784 IKRESGNGAL
+784 ISRASGNGSL
-794 VVNGDVLA
+794 IVTGDILA
-802 GNGGTVSLDMGKNG
+802 GNGGEVNLDIGKNG
-816 VLTGRI
+816 MLTGRI
-822 DDYMDADKKNGNSF
+822 DDYMDASDEHGNSF
-836 FAPQFSYEIE
+836 FAPQFSYEIK
-846 DSGKVDLILG
+846 DSGKVDLKLG

-878 VIDLTGAVT
+878 VIDLTGAAT

-992 NGTEFG
+992 NGSEFG
-998 EVKPGTEAVDK
+998 EAKPGTEAVDD
-1009 FFKGE
+1009 FFKEE
-1014 ESTINKLADSESTLT
+1014 ESTISKLADSESTLT

-1286 KTSDGNWSTLSYE
+1286 KTSDGNWSTISYE
-1299 NEGTWYDVGF
+1299 NEGTWYDIGL
-1309 GFATQLS
+1309 GFATMMS
-1316 KASYAFM
+1316 KNSYAFV
-1323 DFEKSFG
+1323 DLEKSFG
-1330 HDNDET
+1330 NDNDET
-1336 YQINAGV
+1336 YQINVGM